1 MKKGMKLIAFM
12 LAAVVTVSS
21 VLPANVYANTNV
33 DDNTYVEES
42 ILAKQTVSDSQLK
55 SELAELYQKCLQN
68 SGKTSFHGWCGAFVG
83 QQLNAL
89 GIDSKTGTGFNG
101 NGNTWYPCL
110 LDNVETNSGH
120 TQKKYAGRDCLKSI
134 AADAGDE
141 PAYNIVV
148 SFPNSTG
155 SNTSYGHVIFI
166 YAIVGNTAYYIE
178 SYGTSFGAE
187 GTPIARDIDGLMN
200 EYCSLYGTA
209 QGAVWF
215 SGGGGIS
222 YINDDEMFSKYPYYL
237 NDDTYNAMFR
247 NARSE
252 IYDALDNAD
261 SSRMLIAIMTALS
274 DGKDLIIKQLLSS
287 VTDGIDSTSDE
298 AIDKATLDFVQT
310 MLGNETFLS
319 SFITSAQ
326 SKIKGI
332 KLGYDLFSATGK
344 EAFSKEASTLLG
356 VHKEVFDLQLSKF
369 LDNTGK
375 VAKITK
381 YGLDVS
387 KVVASAVEMEYINI
401 EVVEQLK
408 TLLIQYGYDNT
419 ELYEGISR
427 LDAKLHLDITTRV
440 FDTVAND
447 AVLNILSEVG
457 DTVFNALVSEDMG
470 IAYAIVNVVAKA
482 SVYFFYEKLGNG
494 IKLDDVLE
502 TYALYEFQD
511 TLFALKT
518 DMYMELLSGK
528 ADLSS
533 AAENYELIWNAYRAG
548 IVSGLNS
555 ACEITKSKS
564 LKSVRENMKE
574 TLTGTFTYDKFLERC
589 RATAMQAVVNGNAV
603 TVGSSNTDSNAESKS
618 EAIVEKRLAKII
630 EMYPSGSSKFE
641 MMYDNKKGSFAFT
654 EFVFRTLYENIIDGT
669 VASDKQYVYSRPYQ
683 TTKIGTLHG
692 SEVSEDAI
700 GILISKAKVGDVI
713 LGYGEKYGLH
723 SMIFKEATDNGIVV
737 YDSCWDKEKNGDYT
751 VLLHEIPYTE
761 LAEWVGNGTSESEGG
776 LSLYHYISY
785 NSLYK
790 RNSEIQADDKD
801 NFIIDE
807 NGVLTGYKGY
817 KTFVKIPDT
826 VKAIG
831 DNAFKNN
838 DMIRNI
844 YIPDS
849 VTIIGENAFYDCD
862 QLTSVFI
869 PDSVTSVGSSCF
881 YSCNNLTY
889 AKLPQ
894 NMDVVSSNMFYEC
907 KKLETVVFGMNV
919 TKIGEGAFRNCGQ
932 LKVDLPGNIVK
943 IGDSTF
949 RNCKSL
955 TEITIPKSLTDCSSD
970 IFSGCS
976 NLKTIKFEKGITT
989 IPAYLFRG
997 YGSWF
1002 DGLEEIDIPETV
1014 TTIGEYA
1021 FNNCKNLTTV
1031 TGMKNVTEIGSYAF
1045 YNCNQLKVDLPGN
1058 IVKIG
1063 DSTFKN
1069 CKGLTEITIPKSL
1082 TDCSSDIFSGCSNL
1096 KTIKFEKGITTI
1108 PAYLFRGY
1116 GSWFDGLEEIDIPE
1130 TVTTIGEYAFNNC
1143 KNLTTVTGMKNV
1155 TEIGDNAFY
1164 NCSNLVNIKLP
1175 ENLAEIGSYAF
1186 DNCSQL
1192 KVDLPGNIVK
1202 IGEGTFRDCKSL
1214 TEITIP
1220 KSLTDC
1226 SSDIFSGCSNLKTI
1240 KFEKGITTIPAY
1252 LFRGY
1257 GSWFDGLEEI
1267 DIPETVTTIGEYAF
1281 NNCKNLT
1288 TVTGMKNV
1296 TEIGDNAFY
1305 NCSNLVNIKLPENL
1319 AEIGS
1324 YAFDNCSQ
1332 LKVDLP
1338 GNIVKIGEGT
1348 FRDCKSLTE
1357 ITIPKSLTDCSS
1369 DIFSGCSNL
1378 KTIKFEKGITTIP
1391 AYLFRGYGSW
1401 FDGLEEIDI
1410 PETVTTIGA
1419 YAFYDC
1425 RNLTTVT
1432 GMKNVTKIGD
1442 NAFYNCSNLKEITI
1456 PDTVESM
1463 GTSIFYGC
1471 TSLKSVVLPNKRV
1484 NITDS
1489 TFCNCTS
1496 LESITLPDTVEYIR
1510 NNAFYGCSSLKKI
1523 VWSKSIK
1530 EIENNA
1536 FKGCSSLTE
1545 IIIPDGVTSI
1555 GSNAFQNCTS
1565 LASVRIPNSVT
1576 SLGTYIFDGCSSLTD
1591 VTLGKGLTTIPSYMF
1606 SNCESLKN
1614 IKIPYNVATIGSYAF
1629 LNDTAFTEITIPRK
1643 TTAINS
1649 NAFSYPGK
1657 LNIYGISGTYA
1668 ETFANENNIKFTNR
1682 EVNASK
1688 VELNESQITLNKGD
1702 TYNLIM
1708 SVTPDDF
1715 TDAVTWK
1722 STDTDVVTVT
1732 ETGVIKAVGTGTATV
1747 KLTVGNVSTSCRITV
1762 LQPVTSISLDR
1773 SSISLDSA
1781 DNYQLSAYIYPSTAS
1796 NKNVVWESSDPSVAT
1811 VDDNGMVTALKKGTA
1826 KITVKAMD
1834 GSNVSASCTV
1844 TVKNTTYVCDTVDKI
1859 ESQHN
1864 YENECSDSWIYTIE
1878 GAECIEVGFDER
1890 TAVES
1895 GFDYIYIFS
1904 ADDTMVG
1911 QYTGTDLAGKTIRIE
1926 GSKVRIKLES
1936 DGSGNEWGFKVTS
1949 VKRASKSHMM
1959 ELIPAKEATCIEEGN
1974 NSYYYCSECNKYFKD
1989 EAGTIE
1995 TTISDEIIPVK
2006 KYHEYVNGYCK
2017 YCNKAQYEAG
2027 WKKTST
2033 GWWYDNGDGTYPK
2046 NEWKYIDGK
2055 WYHFDER
2062 GYRQTGWK
2070 YIGSNWYFFNESG
2083 DMRTGWFTRY
2093 GKTYYCKPDGSMA
2106 RQFVKVGS
2114 STYYFDSEGALQT
2127 GWKKVGNKWYYM
2139 NSNGIVQTGWKQLG
2153 KNWYYLNSDGS
2164 MQTGWKQVGRYWYYM
2179 DGNGVMQTGWKQIG
2193 KNWYYMDS
2201 NGVMQTGWKY
2211 IGKNWYYM
2219 DGNGVMQTG
2228 WKTISGRRYYFYANG
2243 AMR

>member
-1 MKKGMKLIAFM
+1 MKKGMKLIAFI

-21 VLPANVYANTNV
+21 VLPANVYANTNA

-68 SGKTSFHGWCGAFVG
+68 LGKTSFHGWCGAFVG
-83 QQLNAL
+83 QQLKAL
-89 GIDSKTGTGFNG
+89 GIDSKTGNGFNG

-222 YINDDEMFSKYPYYL
+222 YINDDEMFSKYPYYF

-274 DGKDLIIKQLLSS
+274 EGKDLIIKQLLSS

-332 KLGYDLFSATGK
+332 KLGYDLFSTTGK

-375 VAKITK
+375 VTKITK

-447 AVLNILSEVG
+447 AVLDILSEVG

-470 IAYAIVNVVAKA
+470 IAYAIVNVAAKA

-589 RATAMQAVVNGNAV
+589 RAAAMQAVVNGNAV

-654 EFVFRTLYENIIDGT
+654 EFVFKTLYENIIDGT
-669 VASDKQYVYSRPYQ
+669 VASDKQYEYSRPYQ

-737 YDSCWDKEKNGDYT
+737 YDSCWDKEKNGDYN

-761 LAEWVGNGTSESEGG
+761 LAEWVENGTSESEGG
-776 LSLYHYISY
+776 LSLYHFISY

-790 RNSEIQADDKD
+790 RNSEIQADDKE

-849 VTIIGENAFYDCD
+849 VTSIGENAFYDCD

-919 TKIGEGAFRNCGQ
+919 TEIENQAFEGCNKLVNIKLPENLTEIRPSAFSC
-932 LKVDLPGNIVK
+932 
-943 IGDSTF
+943 
-949 RNCKSL
+949 CKSL
-955 TEITIPKSLTDCSSD
+955 TEITIPKSLTDCNSYGD
-970 IFSGCS
+970 GIFYGCS
-976 NLKTIKFEKGITT
+976 NLKTINFEKGITR
-989 IPAYLFRG
+989 IPAFLFHG
-997 YGSWF
+997 T

-1014 TTIGEYA
+1014 TTIGGDA
-1021 FNNCKNLTTV
+1021 FKNCKNLTTV
-1031 TGMKNVTEIGSYAF
+1031 TGMKNVTKIENQAFEGCNKLVNIKLPENLTEIRPSAF
-1045 YNCNQLKVDLPGN
+1045 SC
-1058 IVKIG
+1058 
-1063 DSTFKN
+1063 
-1069 CKGLTEITIPKSL
+1069 CKSLTEITIPKSL
-1082 TDCSSDIFSGCSNL
+1082 TDCNSYGDGIFYGCSNL
-1096 KTIKFEKGITTI
+1096 KTINFEKGITRI
-1108 PAYLFRGY
+1108 PAFLFHGT
-1116 GSWFDGLEEIDIPE
+1116 DGLEEIDIPE
-1130 TVTTIGEYAFNNC
+1130 TVTTIGGDAFKNC
-1143 KNLTTVTGMKNV
+1143 K
-1155 TEIGDNAFY
+1155 
-1164 NCSNLVNIKLP
+1164 
-1175 ENLAEIGSYAF
+1175 
-1186 DNCSQL
+1186 
-1192 KVDLPGNIVK
+1192 
-1202 IGEGTFRDCKSL
+1202 
-1214 TEITIP
+1214 
-1220 KSLTDC
+1220 
-1226 SSDIFSGCSNLKTI
+1226 
-1240 KFEKGITTIPAY
+1240 
-1252 LFRGY
+1252 
-1257 GSWFDGLEEI
+1257 
-1267 DIPETVTTIGEYAF
+1267 
-1281 NNCKNLT
+1281 
-1288 TVTGMKNV
+1288 
-1296 TEIGDNAFY
+1296 
-1305 NCSNLVNIKLPENL
+1305 
-1319 AEIGS
+1319 
-1324 YAFDNCSQ
+1324 
-1332 LKVDLP
+1332 
-1338 GNIVKIGEGT
+1338 
-1348 FRDCKSLTE
+1348 
-1357 ITIPKSLTDCSS
+1357 
-1369 DIFSGCSNL
+1369 
-1378 KTIKFEKGITTIP
+1378 
-1391 AYLFRGYGSW
+1391 
-1401 FDGLEEIDI
+1401 
-1410 PETVTTIGA
+1410 
-1419 YAFYDC
+1419 
-1425 RNLTTVT
+1425 NLTTVT

-1456 PDTVESM
+1456 PDTVENM

-1484 NITDS
+1484 NITGS
-1489 TFCNCTS
+1489 TFYNCSS

-1565 LASVRIPNSVT
+1565 LASVQIPNSVT

-1591 VTLGKGLTTIPSYMF
+1591 VTLGKGLISIPSYMF

-1732 ETGVIKAVGTGTATV
+1732 ETGVIKAVGTGTATI

-1773 SSISLDSA
+1773 SSLSLDSS

-1926 GSKVRIKLES
+1926 GPKVRIKLES
-1936 DGSGNEWGFKVTS
+1936 DDSGNEWGFKVTS

-2006 KYHEYVNGYCK
+2006 KDHEYVNGYCK

-2127 GWKKVGNKWYYM
+2127 GWKQVGNKWYYM
-2139 NSNGIVQTGWKQLG
+2139 NSNGVVQTGWKQLG

>member
-1 MKKGMKLIAFM
+1 MKLIAFI

-83 QQLNAL
+83 QQLKAL
-89 GIDSKTGTGFNG
+89 GIDSKTGNGFNG

-332 KLGYDLFSATGK
+332 KLGYDLFSTTGK

-375 VAKITK
+375 VTKITK

-447 AVLNILSEVG
+447 AVLDILSEVG

-589 RATAMQAVVNGNAV
+589 RAAAMQAVVNGNAV
-603 TVGSSNTDSNAESKS
+603 TVGSSNTDSDAESKS

-737 YDSCWDKEKNGDYT
+737 YDSCWDNEKNGDYT

-776 LSLYHYISY
+776 LSLYHFISY

-849 VTIIGENAFYDCD
+849 VTSIGENAFYDCD

-894 NMDVVSSNMFYEC
+894 NMNVVSSHMFYEC

-919 TKIGEGAFRNCGQ
+919 TEIENQAFEGCNKLVNIKLPENLTEIRPSAFSC
-932 LKVDLPGNIVK
+932 
-943 IGDSTF
+943 
-949 RNCKSL
+949 CKSL
-955 TEITIPKSLTDCSSD
+955 TEITIPKSLTDCNSYGD
-970 IFSGCS
+970 GIFYGCS
-976 NLKTIKFEKGITT
+976 NLKTINFEKGITR
-989 IPAYLFRG
+989 IPAFLFHG
-997 YGSWF
+997 T

-1014 TTIGEYA
+1014 TTIGGDA
-1021 FNNCKNLTTV
+1021 FKNCKNLTTV
-1031 TGMKNVTEIGSYAF
+1031 TGMKNVTKIENQAF
-1045 YNCNQLKVDLPGN
+1045 EGCN
-1058 IVKIG
+1058 
-1063 DSTFKN
+1063 
-1069 CKGLTEITIPKSL
+1069 
-1082 TDCSSDIFSGCSNL
+1082 
-1096 KTIKFEKGITTI
+1096 
-1108 PAYLFRGY
+1108 
-1116 GSWFDGLEEIDIPE
+1116 
-1130 TVTTIGEYAFNNC
+1130 
-1143 KNLTTVTGMKNV
+1143 
-1155 TEIGDNAFY
+1155 
-1164 NCSNLVNIKLP
+1164 
-1175 ENLAEIGSYAF
+1175 
-1186 DNCSQL
+1186 
-1192 KVDLPGNIVK
+1192 
-1202 IGEGTFRDCKSL
+1202 
-1214 TEITIP
+1214 
-1220 KSLTDC
+1220 
-1226 SSDIFSGCSNLKTI
+1226 
-1240 KFEKGITTIPAY
+1240 
-1252 LFRGY
+1252 
-1257 GSWFDGLEEI
+1257 
-1267 DIPETVTTIGEYAF
+1267 
-1281 NNCKNLT
+1281 
-1288 TVTGMKNV
+1288 
-1296 TEIGDNAFY
+1296 
-1305 NCSNLVNIKLPENL
+1305 
-1319 AEIGS
+1319 
-1324 YAFDNCSQ
+1324 
-1332 LKVDLP
+1332 
-1338 GNIVKIGEGT
+1338 
-1348 FRDCKSLTE
+1348 
-1357 ITIPKSLTDCSS
+1357 
-1369 DIFSGCSNL
+1369 
-1378 KTIKFEKGITTIP
+1378 
-1391 AYLFRGYGSW
+1391 
-1401 FDGLEEIDI
+1401 
-1410 PETVTTIGA
+1410 
-1419 YAFYDC
+1419 
-1425 RNLTTVT
+1425 
-1432 GMKNVTKIGD
+1432 
-1442 NAFYNCSNLKEITI
+1442 NLKEITI

-1484 NITDS
+1484 NITGS
-1489 TFCNCTS
+1489 TFYNCSS

-1591 VTLGKGLTTIPSYMF
+1591 VTLGKGLTSIPSYMF

-1732 ETGVIKAVGTGTATV
+1732 ETGVIKAVGTGTATI
-1747 KLTVGNVSTSCRITV
+1747 KLTVGNVSASCLITV

-1926 GSKVRIKLES
+1926 GPKVRIKLES

-2006 KYHEYVNGYCK
+2006 KDHEYVNGYCK

-2127 GWKKVGNKWYYM
+2127 GWKQVGNKWYYM

-2164 MQTGWKQVGRYWYYM
+2164 MQTGWKQVGRY
-2179 DGNGVMQTGWKQIG
+2179 
-2193 KNWYYMDS
+2193 WYYMDS

>member
-1 MKKGMKLIAFM
+1 MKKGMKLIAFI

-83 QQLNAL
+83 QQLKAL
-89 GIDSKTGTGFNG
+89 GIDSKTGNGFNG

-134 AADAGDE
+134 AADAGNE

-222 YINDDEMFSKYPYYL
+222 YINDDEMFSKYPYYF

-261 SSRMLIAIMTALS
+261 NSRMLIAIMTALS

-332 KLGYDLFSATGK
+332 KLGYDLFSTTGK

-375 VAKITK
+375 VTKITK

-574 TLTGTFTYDKFLERC
+574 ILTETFTYDKFLERC
-589 RATAMQAVVNGNAV
+589 RAAAMQAVVNGNAV
-603 TVGSSNTDSNAESKS
+603 TVGGSNTDSNAESKS
-618 EAIVEKRLAKII
+618 EAIVEERLAKII

-669 VASDKQYVYSRPYQ
+669 VASDKQYEYSRPYQ
-683 TTKIGTLHG
+683 TTRIGTLHG
-692 SEVSEDAI
+692 SEVSEDAV

-776 LSLYHYISY
+776 LSLYHFISY

-817 KTFVKIPDT
+817 KTFVKIPNT

-849 VTIIGENAFYDCD
+849 VTSIGENAFYDCD

-889 AKLPQ
+889 AKLTQ
-894 NMDVVSSNMFYEC
+894 NMDLVISHMFYEC

-919 TKIGEGAFRNCGQ
+919 TKIEEGAFWNCSQ
-932 LKVDLPGNIVK
+932 LKTGLPGNIVE
-943 IGDSTF
+943 IGTLAF
-949 RNCKSL
+949 TNCKSITEIIIPKSL
-955 TEITIPKSLTDCSSD
+955 TNCGVDIFSGCSNLKTINFEKGITAIPANLFHGTEKGVDWHLDGLEEIDIPETVTTIGDDAFLNCKNLTTVTGMKNVTEIGWSAFDGCNKLVNINLPSKLRKLSGLTFMNCKNITEITIPKSLTDCGYG

-976 NLKTIKFEKGITT
+976 NLKTINFEKGISV
-989 IPAYLFRG
+989 IPSNLFRG
-997 YGSWF
+997 AEEYGYSWF

-1014 TTIGEYA
+1014 TTIGDDA
-1021 FNNCKNLTTV
+1021 F
-1031 TGMKNVTEIGSYAF
+1031 E
-1045 YNCNQLKVDLPGN
+1045 
-1058 IVKIG
+1058 
-1063 DSTFKN
+1063 
-1069 CKGLTEITIPKSL
+1069 
-1082 TDCSSDIFSGCSNL
+1082 
-1096 KTIKFEKGITTI
+1096 
-1108 PAYLFRGY
+1108 
-1116 GSWFDGLEEIDIPE
+1116 
-1130 TVTTIGEYAFNNC
+1130 NC

-1186 DNCSQL
+1186 HGCSQL
-1192 KVDLPGNIVK
+1192 KSI
-1202 IGEGTFRDCKSL
+1202 S
-1214 TEITIP
+1214 IP
-1220 KSLTDC
+1220 DTLKGWET
-1226 SSDIFSGCSNLKTI
+1226 DIFSDCT
-1240 KFEKGITTIPAY
+1240 
-1252 LFRGY
+1252 
-1257 GSWFDGLEEI
+1257 GLA
-1267 DIPETVTTIGEYAF
+1267 TVE
-1281 NNCKNLT
+1281 
-1288 TVTGMKNV
+1288 
-1296 TEIGDNAFY
+1296 
-1305 NCSNLVNIKLPENL
+1305 
-1319 AEIGS
+1319 
-1324 YAFDNCSQ
+1324 
-1332 LKVDLP
+1332 
-1338 GNIVKIGEGT
+1338 
-1348 FRDCKSLTE
+1348 
-1357 ITIPKSLTDCSS
+1357 
-1369 DIFSGCSNL
+1369 
-1378 KTIKFEKGITTIP
+1378 
-1391 AYLFRGYGSW
+1391 
-1401 FDGLEEIDI
+1401 
-1410 PETVTTIGA
+1410 
-1419 YAFYDC
+1419 
-1425 RNLTTVT
+1425 
-1432 GMKNVTKIGD
+1432 
-1442 NAFYNCSNLKEITI
+1442 I
-1456 PDTVESM
+1456 PDDF
-1463 GTSIFYGC
+1463 I
-1471 TSLKSVVLPNKRV
+1471 
-1484 NITDS
+1484 NIPSD
-1489 TFCNCTS
+1489 TFLN
-1496 LESITLPDTVEYIR
+1496 
-1510 NNAFYGCSSLKKI
+1510 CSSLKE
-1523 VWSKSIK
+1523 IK
-1530 EIENNA
+1530 LPVSLKTINSNA
-1536 FKGCSSLTE
+1536 FKGSGLTE
-1545 IIIPDGVTSI
+1545 IIIPGGVTSI

-1773 SSISLDSA
+1773 SSLSLDSA

-2006 KYHEYVNGYCK
+2006 KDHEYVNGYCK

-2033 GWWYDNGDGTYPK
+2033 GWWYDNGGGTYPK

-2139 NSNGIVQTGWKQLG
+2139 NSNGVVQTGWKQLG

-2179 DGNGVMQTGWKQIG
+2179 DGNGVMQTGWK
-2193 KNWYYMDS
+2193 
-2201 NGVMQTGWKY
+2201 Y

-2228 WKTISGRRYYFYANG
+2228 WKTINGKRYYFDSNG
-2243 AMR
+2243 VMR

>member
-1 MKKGMKLIAFM
+1 MKLIAFI

-21 VLPANVYANTNV
+21 VLPANVYANTNA

-83 QQLNAL
+83 QQLKAL

-332 KLGYDLFSATGK
+332 KLGYDLFSTTGK

-375 VAKITK
+375 VTKITK

-447 AVLNILSEVG
+447 AVLDILSEVG

-470 IAYAIVNVVAKA
+470 IAYAIVNVAAKA

-528 ADLSS
+528 ADLNS

-574 TLTGTFTYDKFLERC
+574 ILTGTFTYDKFLERC
-589 RATAMQAVVNGNAV
+589 RAAAMQAVVNGNAV
-603 TVGSSNTDSNAESKS
+603 TVGGSNTDSNAESKS
-618 EAIVEKRLAKII
+618 EAIVEERLAKII

-683 TTKIGTLHG
+683 TTRIGTLHG

-776 LSLYHYISY
+776 LSLYHFISY

-831 DNAFKNN
+831 DGAFKNN

-849 VTIIGENAFYDCD
+849 VTSIGKNAFYDCD

-889 AKLPQ
+889 VKLPQ
-894 NMDVVSSNMFYEC
+894 NMNGVSPLMFYEC

-919 TKIGEGAFRNCGQ
+919 TWIGGSAFKDCSQ
-932 LKVDLPGNIVK
+932 LKVDLPGNIK
-943 IGDSTF
+943 TIGSSAF
-949 RNCKSL
+949 MNCKSL
-955 TEITIPKSLTDCSSD
+955 TEITIPKSLTDCGYD

-989 IPAYLFRG
+989 IPENLFWG
-997 YGSWF
+997 HSDDSWF

-1021 FNNCKNLTTV
+1021 FANCKNLTTV
-1031 TGMKNVTEIGSYAF
+1031 TGMKNVTKIGRDAF
-1045 YNCNQLKVDLPGN
+1045 CDCSQLKVDLPGN
-1058 IVKIG
+1058 IKTIG
-1063 DSTFKN
+1063 HRTFMN
-1069 CKGLTEITIPKSL
+1069 CKSLTEITIPKSL
-1082 TDCSSDIFSGCSNL
+1082 TDCSYNIFSGCSNL

-1108 PAYLFRGY
+1108 PKNLFSGGNYYSYDCYDR
-1116 GSWFDGLEEIDIPE
+1116 WFDGLEEIDIPE
-1130 TVTTIGEYAFNNC
+1130 TVTTIGEDAFENC

-1155 TEIGDNAFY
+1155 T
-1164 NCSNLVNIKLP
+1164 K
-1175 ENLAEIGSYAF
+1175 
-1186 DNCSQL
+1186 
-1192 KVDLPGNIVK
+1192 
-1202 IGEGTFRDCKSL
+1202 
-1214 TEITIP
+1214 
-1220 KSLTDC
+1220 
-1226 SSDIFSGCSNLKTI
+1226 
-1240 KFEKGITTIPAY
+1240 
-1252 LFRGY
+1252 
-1257 GSWFDGLEEI
+1257 
-1267 DIPETVTTIGEYAF
+1267 
-1281 NNCKNLT
+1281 
-1288 TVTGMKNV
+1288 
-1296 TEIGDNAFY
+1296 
-1305 NCSNLVNIKLPENL
+1305 
-1319 AEIGS
+1319 
-1324 YAFDNCSQ
+1324 
-1332 LKVDLP
+1332 
-1338 GNIVKIGEGT
+1338 
-1348 FRDCKSLTE
+1348 
-1357 ITIPKSLTDCSS
+1357 
-1369 DIFSGCSNL
+1369 
-1378 KTIKFEKGITTIP
+1378 
-1391 AYLFRGYGSW
+1391 
-1401 FDGLEEIDI
+1401 
-1410 PETVTTIGA
+1410 
-1419 YAFYDC
+1419 
-1425 RNLTTVT
+1425 
-1432 GMKNVTKIGD
+1432 
-1442 NAFYNCSNLKEITI
+1442 
-1456 PDTVESM
+1456 
-1463 GTSIFYGC
+1463 
-1471 TSLKSVVLPNKRV
+1471 
-1484 NITDS
+1484 
-1489 TFCNCTS
+1489 
-1496 LESITLPDTVEYIR
+1496 
-1510 NNAFYGCSSLKKI
+1510 
-1523 VWSKSIK
+1523 
-1530 EIENNA
+1530 
-1536 FKGCSSLTE
+1536 
-1545 IIIPDGVTSI
+1545 I

-1591 VTLGKGLTTIPSYMF
+1591 VALGEGLTSIPSYMF

-1688 VELNESQITLNKGD
+1688 VELNESQITLNEGD
-1702 TYNLIM
+1702 TYNFIM

-1715 TDAVTWK
+1715 TDAVTWE

-1732 ETGVIKAVGTGTATV
+1732 ETGVIKAVGTGTATI

-1762 LQPVTSISLDR
+1762 LQPVTSILLDR
-1773 SSISLDSA
+1773 SSLSLDSA
-1781 DNYQLSAYIYPSTAS
+1781 DNYQFSAHIYPSTAS

-1811 VDDNGMVTALKKGTA
+1811 IDDNGMVTALKKGTA

-1834 GSNVSASCTV
+1834 GSNVTDSCTV
-1844 TVKNTTYVCDTVDKI
+1844 TVRNTTYVCDAVDKI

-1890 TAVES
+1890 TTVES
-1895 GFDYIYIFS
+1895 GSDYIYIFS

-1911 QYTGTDLAGKTIRIE
+1911 KYTGTDLAGKTIRIE

-2006 KYHEYVNGYCK
+2006 KDHEYVNGYCK

-2055 WYHFDER
+2055 WYHFNER
-2062 GYRQTGWK
+2062 GYMQTGWK

-2106 RQFVKVGS
+2106 RQLVKVGS

-2127 GWKKVGNKWYYM
+2127 GWKQVGKKWYYM
-2139 NSNGIVQTGWKQLG
+2139 NSNGVVQTGWKQLG

-2179 DGNGVMQTGWKQIG
+2179 DGNGVMQTGWK
-2193 KNWYYMDS
+2193 
-2201 NGVMQTGWKY
+2201 Y

-2219 DGNGVMQTG
+2219 DGNGIMQTG
-2228 WKTISGRRYYFYANG
+2228 WKTIGGRRYYFYANG

>member
-1 MKKGMKLIAFM
+1 MKKGMKLIAFI

-83 QQLNAL
+83 QQLKAL

-120 TQKKYAGRDCLKSI
+120 TQKKYVGRDCLKSI

-200 EYCSLYGTA
+200 EYCHLYGTA

-222 YINDDEMFSKYPYYL
+222 YVNDDEMFSKYPYYL

-274 DGKDLIIKQLLSS
+274 EGKDLIIKQLLSS

-375 VAKITK
+375 VTKITK

-589 RATAMQAVVNGNAV
+589 RAAAMQAVVNGNAV

-949 RNCKSL
+949 RN
-955 TEITIPKSLTDCSSD
+955 
-970 IFSGCS
+970 
-976 NLKTIKFEKGITT
+976 
-989 IPAYLFRG
+989 
-997 YGSWF
+997 
-1002 DGLEEIDIPETV
+1002 
-1014 TTIGEYA
+1014 
-1021 FNNCKNLTTV
+1021 
-1031 TGMKNVTEIGSYAF
+1031 
-1045 YNCNQLKVDLPGN
+1045 
-1058 IVKIG
+1058 
-1063 DSTFKN
+1063 
-1069 CKGLTEITIPKSL
+1069 
-1082 TDCSSDIFSGCSNL
+1082 
-1096 KTIKFEKGITTI
+1096 
-1108 PAYLFRGY
+1108 
-1116 GSWFDGLEEIDIPE
+1116 
-1130 TVTTIGEYAFNNC
+1130 
-1143 KNLTTVTGMKNV
+1143 
-1155 TEIGDNAFY
+1155 
-1164 NCSNLVNIKLP
+1164 
-1175 ENLAEIGSYAF
+1175 
-1186 DNCSQL
+1186 
-1192 KVDLPGNIVK
+1192 
-1202 IGEGTFRDCKSL
+1202 
-1214 TEITIP
+1214 
-1220 KSLTDC
+1220 
-1226 SSDIFSGCSNLKTI
+1226 
-1240 KFEKGITTIPAY
+1240 
-1252 LFRGY
+1252 
-1257 GSWFDGLEEI
+1257 
-1267 DIPETVTTIGEYAF
+1267 
-1281 NNCKNLT
+1281 
-1288 TVTGMKNV
+1288 
-1296 TEIGDNAFY
+1296 
-1305 NCSNLVNIKLPENL
+1305 
-1319 AEIGS
+1319 
-1324 YAFDNCSQ
+1324 
-1332 LKVDLP
+1332 
-1338 GNIVKIGEGT
+1338 
-1348 FRDCKSLTE
+1348 CKSLTE

>member
-1 MKKGMKLIAFM
+1 MKKGMKLIAFI

-83 QQLNAL
+83 QQLKAL

-200 EYCSLYGTA
+200 EYCHLYGTA

-222 YINDDEMFSKYPYYL
+222 YVNDDEMFSKYPYYL

-274 DGKDLIIKQLLSS
+274 EGKDLIIKQLLSS

-375 VAKITK
+375 VTKITK

-589 RATAMQAVVNGNAV
+589 RAAAMQAVVNGNAV

-949 RNCKSL
+949 RN
-955 TEITIPKSLTDCSSD
+955 
-970 IFSGCS
+970 
-976 NLKTIKFEKGITT
+976 
-989 IPAYLFRG
+989 
-997 YGSWF
+997 
-1002 DGLEEIDIPETV
+1002 
-1014 TTIGEYA
+1014 
-1021 FNNCKNLTTV
+1021 
-1031 TGMKNVTEIGSYAF
+1031 
-1045 YNCNQLKVDLPGN
+1045 
-1058 IVKIG
+1058 
-1063 DSTFKN
+1063 
-1069 CKGLTEITIPKSL
+1069 
-1082 TDCSSDIFSGCSNL
+1082 
-1096 KTIKFEKGITTI
+1096 
-1108 PAYLFRGY
+1108 
-1116 GSWFDGLEEIDIPE
+1116 
-1130 TVTTIGEYAFNNC
+1130 
-1143 KNLTTVTGMKNV
+1143 
-1155 TEIGDNAFY
+1155 
-1164 NCSNLVNIKLP
+1164 
-1175 ENLAEIGSYAF
+1175 
-1186 DNCSQL
+1186 
-1192 KVDLPGNIVK
+1192 
-1202 IGEGTFRDCKSL
+1202 
-1214 TEITIP
+1214 
-1220 KSLTDC
+1220 
-1226 SSDIFSGCSNLKTI
+1226 
-1240 KFEKGITTIPAY
+1240 
-1252 LFRGY
+1252 
-1257 GSWFDGLEEI
+1257 
-1267 DIPETVTTIGEYAF
+1267 
-1281 NNCKNLT
+1281 
-1288 TVTGMKNV
+1288 
-1296 TEIGDNAFY
+1296 
-1305 NCSNLVNIKLPENL
+1305 
-1319 AEIGS
+1319 
-1324 YAFDNCSQ
+1324 
-1332 LKVDLP
+1332 
-1338 GNIVKIGEGT
+1338 
-1348 FRDCKSLTE
+1348 CKSLTE

-2070 YIGSNWYFFNESG
+2070 YIGNNWYFFNESG

-2127 GWKKVGNKWYYM
+2127 GWKQVGNKWYYM
-2139 NSNGIVQTGWKQLG
+2139 DSNGVVQTGWKHLG

-2179 DGNGVMQTGWKQIG
+2179 DSNGVMQTGWKQIG

-2201 NGVMQTGWKY
+2201 NGVMQTGWKH

-2219 DGNGVMQTG
+2219 DSNGVMQTG

>member
-1 MKKGMKLIAFM
+1 MKKGMKLIAFI

-83 QQLNAL
+83 QQLKAL

-200 EYCSLYGTA
+200 EYCHLYGTA

-222 YINDDEMFSKYPYYL
+222 YVNDDEMFSKYPYYL

-274 DGKDLIIKQLLSS
+274 EGKDLIIKQLLSS

-375 VAKITK
+375 VTKITK

-589 RATAMQAVVNGNAV
+589 RAAAMQAVVNGNAV

-949 RNCKSL
+949 RN
-955 TEITIPKSLTDCSSD
+955 
-970 IFSGCS
+970 
-976 NLKTIKFEKGITT
+976 
-989 IPAYLFRG
+989 
-997 YGSWF
+997 
-1002 DGLEEIDIPETV
+1002 
-1014 TTIGEYA
+1014 
-1021 FNNCKNLTTV
+1021 
-1031 TGMKNVTEIGSYAF
+1031 
-1045 YNCNQLKVDLPGN
+1045 
-1058 IVKIG
+1058 
-1063 DSTFKN
+1063 
-1069 CKGLTEITIPKSL
+1069 
-1082 TDCSSDIFSGCSNL
+1082 
-1096 KTIKFEKGITTI
+1096 
-1108 PAYLFRGY
+1108 
-1116 GSWFDGLEEIDIPE
+1116 
-1130 TVTTIGEYAFNNC
+1130 
-1143 KNLTTVTGMKNV
+1143 
-1155 TEIGDNAFY
+1155 
-1164 NCSNLVNIKLP
+1164 
-1175 ENLAEIGSYAF
+1175 
-1186 DNCSQL
+1186 
-1192 KVDLPGNIVK
+1192 
-1202 IGEGTFRDCKSL
+1202 
-1214 TEITIP
+1214 
-1220 KSLTDC
+1220 
-1226 SSDIFSGCSNLKTI
+1226 
-1240 KFEKGITTIPAY
+1240 
-1252 LFRGY
+1252 
-1257 GSWFDGLEEI
+1257 
-1267 DIPETVTTIGEYAF
+1267 
-1281 NNCKNLT
+1281 
-1288 TVTGMKNV
+1288 
-1296 TEIGDNAFY
+1296 
-1305 NCSNLVNIKLPENL
+1305 
-1319 AEIGS
+1319 
-1324 YAFDNCSQ
+1324 
-1332 LKVDLP
+1332 
-1338 GNIVKIGEGT
+1338 
-1348 FRDCKSLTE
+1348 CKSLTE

-2006 KYHEYVNGYCK
+2006 KYHEYINGYCK

-2027 WKKTST
+2027 WKKPLLAGGMITET
-2033 GWWYDNGDGTYPK
+2033 EHIQRTNG
-2046 NEWKYIDGK
+2046 NI
-2055 WYHFDER
+2055 
-2062 GYRQTGWK
+2062 
-2070 YIGSNWYFFNESG
+2070 
-2083 DMRTGWFTRY
+2083 
-2093 GKTYYCKPDGSMA
+2093 
-2106 RQFVKVGS
+2106 
-2114 STYYFDSEGALQT
+2114 
-2127 GWKKVGNKWYYM
+2127 
-2139 NSNGIVQTGWKQLG
+2139 
-2153 KNWYYLNSDGS
+2153 
-2164 MQTGWKQVGRYWYYM
+2164 
-2179 DGNGVMQTGWKQIG
+2179 
-2193 KNWYYMDS
+2193 
-2201 NGVMQTGWKY
+2201 
-2211 IGKNWYYM
+2211 
-2219 DGNGVMQTG
+2219 
-2228 WKTISGRRYYFYANG
+2228 
-2243 AMR
+2243 

>member
-21 VLPANVYANTNV
+21 VLPSNVYANTNV

-89 GIDSKTGTGFNG
+89 GINPKTGTGFNG

-222 YINDDEMFSKYPYYL
+222 YINDDEMFSKYPYYF

-274 DGKDLIIKQLLSS
+274 EGKDLIIKQLLSS

-326 SKIKGI
+326 SKFKGI
-332 KLGYDLFSATGK
+332 KLGYDLFSTTGK

-375 VAKITK
+375 VTKITK

-589 RATAMQAVVNGNAV
+589 RAAAMQAVVNGNAV
-603 TVGSSNTDSNAESKS
+603 TVGSSNTDSDAESKS

-669 VASDKQYVYSRPYQ
+669 VASDKQYEYSRPYQ
-683 TTKIGTLHG
+683 TTRIGTLHG

-776 LSLYHYISY
+776 LSLYHFISY

-849 VTIIGENAFYDCD
+849 VTSIGENAFYDCD

-894 NMDVVSSNMFYEC
+894 NMNVVSSHMFYEC

-919 TKIGEGAFRNCGQ
+919 TEIGNYAFYNCNQ

-955 TEITIPKSLTDCSSD
+955 TEITIPKSLTDCNSD

-989 IPAYLFRG
+989 IPANLFCG
-997 YGSWF
+997 YSNNIWY

-1014 TTIGEYA
+1014 TTIGSNA
-1021 FNNCKNLTTV
+1021 FYNCKNLTTV
-1031 TGMKNVTEIGSYAF
+1031 TGMKNVTEIGAWAF
-1045 YNCNQLKVDLPGN
+1045 YNCSQLKVDLPGN

-1063 DSTFKN
+1063 EGTFEN
-1069 CKGLTEITIPKSL
+1069 CKSLTEITIPKSL
-1082 TDCSSDIFSGCSNL
+1082 TECDWKIFSGCSNL

-1108 PAYLFRGY
+1108 PANLFG
-1116 GSWFDGLEEIDIPE
+1116 GADTIWFDGLEEIDIPE
-1130 TVTTIGEYAFNNC
+1130 TVTTIGNSAF
-1143 KNLTTVTGMKNV
+1143 
-1155 TEIGDNAFY
+1155 
-1164 NCSNLVNIKLP
+1164 
-1175 ENLAEIGSYAF
+1175 
-1186 DNCSQL
+1186 
-1192 KVDLPGNIVK
+1192 
-1202 IGEGTFRDCKSL
+1202 
-1214 TEITIP
+1214 
-1220 KSLTDC
+1220 
-1226 SSDIFSGCSNLKTI
+1226 
-1240 KFEKGITTIPAY
+1240 
-1252 LFRGY
+1252 
-1257 GSWFDGLEEI
+1257 
-1267 DIPETVTTIGEYAF
+1267 F
-1281 NNCKNLT
+1281 N
-1288 TVTGMKNV
+1288 
-1296 TEIGDNAFY
+1296 
-1305 NCSNLVNIKLPENL
+1305 
-1319 AEIGS
+1319 
-1324 YAFDNCSQ
+1324 
-1332 LKVDLP
+1332 
-1338 GNIVKIGEGT
+1338 
-1348 FRDCKSLTE
+1348 
-1357 ITIPKSLTDCSS
+1357 
-1369 DIFSGCSNL
+1369 
-1378 KTIKFEKGITTIP
+1378 
-1391 AYLFRGYGSW
+1391 
-1401 FDGLEEIDI
+1401 
-1410 PETVTTIGA
+1410 
-1419 YAFYDC
+1419 C

-1442 NAFYNCSNLKEITI
+1442 NAFYNCSNLVNIKLPENLAEIGAWAFYNCSQLKVDLPGNIVKIGVGTFENCKSLTEITI
-1456 PDTVESM
+1456 PKSLTECDWKIFSGCSNLKTIKFEKGITTIPANLFDGADTIWFDGLEEIDIPETVTTIGSYA
-1463 GTSIFYGC
+1463 F
-1471 TSLKSVVLPNKRV
+1471 R
-1484 NITDS
+1484 
-1489 TFCNCTS
+1489 NCKNLT
-1496 LESITLPDTVEYIR
+1496 TVTGMKNVTKIGS
-1510 NNAFYGCSSLKKI
+1510 NAFYNCSNLVNIKLPENLTEIGSYAFRDCSQLKSISIPDTLKSWGTDIFSGCTGLATVEIPDNFINIPSDTFLNCSSLKE
-1523 VWSKSIK
+1523 IK
-1530 EIENNA
+1530 LPASLKTINSNA
-1536 FKGCSSLTE
+1536 FKGSGFTE

-1565 LASVRIPNSVT
+1565 LASVRIPDSVT

-1591 VTLGKGLTTIPSYMF
+1591 VTLGKGLTSIPSYMF

-1747 KLTVGNVSTSCRITV
+1747 KLTVGNVSALCLITV

-1878 GAECIEVGFDER
+1878 GAEGIEVGFDER

-1904 ADDTMVG
+1904 ADDTLVG
-1911 QYTGTDLAGKTIRIE
+1911 KYTGTDLAGKTIRIE
-1926 GSKVRIKLES
+1926 GPKIRIKLES

-1949 VKRASKSHMM
+1949 VKRASKSHLM

-1974 NSYYYCSECNKYFKD
+1974 NSYYYCSECDKYFKD

-2006 KYHEYVNGYCK
+2006 KDHEYVNGYCK

-2027 WKKTST
+2027 WKKNST

-2127 GWKKVGNKWYYM
+2127 GWKQVGNKWYYM
-2139 NSNGIVQTGWKQLG
+2139 NSDGVVQTGWKQLG

-2179 DGNGVMQTGWKQIG
+2179 DGNGVMQTGWKYIG

-2201 NGVMQTGWKY
+2201 NGVMQTGWK
-2211 IGKNWYYM
+2211 
-2219 DGNGVMQTG
+2219 
-2228 WKTISGRRYYFYANG
+2228 TISGKRYYFYANG

>member
-89 GIDSKTGTGFNG
+89 GINPKTSNGFNG

-222 YINDDEMFSKYPYYL
+222 YVNDDEMFSKYPYYL

-447 AVLNILSEVG
+447 AVLDILSEVG

-589 RATAMQAVVNGNAV
+589 RAAAMQAVVNGNAV
-603 TVGSSNTDSNAESKS
+603 TVGSSNTDSDAESKS

-737 YDSCWDKEKNGDYT
+737 YDSCWDNEKNGDYT

-776 LSLYHYISY
+776 LSLYHFISY

-790 RNSEIQADDKD
+790 RNSEIQADDKE

-849 VTIIGENAFYDCD
+849 VTSIGENAFYDCD

-889 AKLPQ
+889 AKFPQ
-894 NMDVVSSNMFYEC
+894 NMNVVSTYIFYEC

-919 TKIGEGAFRNCGQ
+919 TEIGSYAFYNCSQ
-932 LKVDLPGNIVK
+932 LKADLPGNIVK
-943 IGDSTF
+943 IGGSTF

-955 TEITIPKSLTDCSSD
+955 TEITIPKSLTDCGIDNFSD
-970 IFSGCS
+970 CS

-989 IPAYLFRG
+989 IPAYLF
-997 YGSWF
+997 YGSNSWF

-1014 TTIGEYA
+1014 TTIGSYA
-1021 FNNCKNLTTV
+1021 FENCKNLITV
-1031 TGMKNVTEIGSYAF
+1031 TGMKNVTKIGDYVFYNCSNLVNIKLPENLTGIGAYAF
-1045 YNCNQLKVDLPGN
+1045 YNCSQLKVDLPGN

-1063 DSTFKN
+1063 GSTFRN
-1069 CKGLTEITIPKSL
+1069 CKSLTEITIPKSL
-1082 TDCSSDIFSGCSNL
+1082 TDCGSDIFSDCSNL

-1108 PAYLFRGY
+1108 PAYLFCGSN
-1116 GSWFDGLEEIDIPE
+1116 SWFDGLEEIDIPE
-1130 TVTTIGEYAFNNC
+1130 TVTTIGSPAFENC

-1155 TEIGDNAFY
+1155 TKIGDYVFY

-1175 ENLAEIGSYAF
+1175 ENLTEIGSYAF
-1186 DNCSQL
+1186 RGCSQL
-1192 KVDLPGNIVK
+1192 KSISIPDTLK
-1202 IGEGTFRDCKSL
+1202 RWGT
-1214 TEITIP
+1214 
-1220 KSLTDC
+1220 
-1226 SSDIFSGCSNLKTI
+1226 DIFSGCS
-1240 KFEKGITTIPAY
+1240 
-1252 LFRGY
+1252 
-1257 GSWFDGLEEI
+1257 GLA
-1267 DIPETVTTIGEYAF
+1267 TVE
-1281 NNCKNLT
+1281 
-1288 TVTGMKNV
+1288 
-1296 TEIGDNAFY
+1296 
-1305 NCSNLVNIKLPENL
+1305 
-1319 AEIGS
+1319 
-1324 YAFDNCSQ
+1324 
-1332 LKVDLP
+1332 
-1338 GNIVKIGEGT
+1338 
-1348 FRDCKSLTE
+1348 
-1357 ITIPKSLTDCSS
+1357 
-1369 DIFSGCSNL
+1369 
-1378 KTIKFEKGITTIP
+1378 
-1391 AYLFRGYGSW
+1391 
-1401 FDGLEEIDI
+1401 
-1410 PETVTTIGA
+1410 
-1419 YAFYDC
+1419 
-1425 RNLTTVT
+1425 
-1432 GMKNVTKIGD
+1432 
-1442 NAFYNCSNLKEITI
+1442 I
-1456 PDTVESM
+1456 PDDFT
-1463 GTSIFYGC
+1463 
-1471 TSLKSVVLPNKRV
+1471 
-1484 NITDS
+1484 NIPSD
-1489 TFCNCTS
+1489 TFMN
-1496 LESITLPDTVEYIR
+1496 
-1510 NNAFYGCSSLKKI
+1510 CSSLKE
-1523 VWSKSIK
+1523 IK
-1530 EIENNA
+1530 LPASLKTIDSYA
-1536 FKGCSSLTE
+1536 FKGSGLTE

-1565 LASVRIPNSVT
+1565 LASVQIPNSVT

-1591 VTLGKGLTTIPSYMF
+1591 VTLGKGLTSIPSYMF

-1643 TTAINS
+1643 TTDINS

-1732 ETGVIKAVGTGTATV
+1732 ETGVIKAVGTGTATI

-1762 LQPVTSISLDR
+1762 LQPVTSILLDR
-1773 SSISLDSA
+1773 SSLSLDSA

-1811 VDDNGMVTALKKGTA
+1811 IDDNGMVTALKKGTT
-1826 KITVKAMD
+1826 KITVKATD
-1834 GSNVSASCTV
+1834 GSNVTGSCTV
-1844 TVKNTTYVCDTVDKI
+1844 TVRNTTYVCDAVDKI

-1911 QYTGTDLAGKTIRIE
+1911 KYTGTELAGKTIRIE
-1926 GSKVRIKLES
+1926 GPKVRIKLES

-1949 VKRASKSHMM
+1949 VKRASKSHLM

-2006 KYHEYVNGYCK
+2006 KDHEYVNGYCK

-2127 GWKKVGNKWYYM
+2127 GWKQVGNKWYYM
-2139 NSNGIVQTGWKQLG
+2139 NSDGVVQTGWKQLG

-2193 KNWYYMDS
+2193 KNWYYMDG

-2228 WKTISGRRYYFYANG
+2228 WKTIGGRRYYFYANG

>member
-1 MKKGMKLIAFM
+1 MKKGMKLIAFI

-83 QQLNAL
+83 QQLKAL

-332 KLGYDLFSATGK
+332 KLGYDLFSTTGK

-375 VAKITK
+375 VTKITK

-447 AVLNILSEVG
+447 AVLDILSEVG

-470 IAYAIVNVVAKA
+470 IAYAIVNVAAKA

-528 ADLSS
+528 ADLNS

-589 RATAMQAVVNGNAV
+589 RAAAMQAVVNGNAV

-669 VASDKQYVYSRPYQ
+669 VASDKQYEYSRPYQ

-723 SMIFKEATDNGIVV
+723 SMIFKEVTDNGIVV
-737 YDSCWDKEKNGDYT
+737 YDSCWDNEKNGDYT

-776 LSLYHYISY
+776 LSLYHFISY

-849 VTIIGENAFYDCD
+849 VTSIGENAFYDCD

-894 NMDVVSSNMFYEC
+894 NMNVVSTCIFYEC

-919 TKIGEGAFRNCGQ
+919 TEIGDYAFYNCNQ
-932 LKVDLPGNIVK
+932 LKADLPGNIVE
-943 IGDSTF
+943 IGAGTF

-955 TEITIPKSLTDCSSD
+955 TEITIPKSLTDCSYD

-989 IPAYLFRG
+989 IPAYLFNG
-997 YGSWF
+997 YNSWF

-1014 TTIGEYA
+1014 TTIGYRA
-1021 FNNCKNLTTV
+1021 FDDCRNLTTV
-1031 TGMKNVTEIGSYAF
+1031 TGMKNVTKIENQAFEGCNKLVNIKLPENLTEIRPSAF
-1045 YNCNQLKVDLPGN
+1045 SC
-1058 IVKIG
+1058 
-1063 DSTFKN
+1063 
-1069 CKGLTEITIPKSL
+1069 CKSLTEITIPKSL
-1082 TDCSSDIFSGCSNL
+1082 TDCNSYGDGIFYGCSNL
-1096 KTIKFEKGITTI
+1096 KTINFEKGITRI
-1108 PAYLFRGY
+1108 PAFLFHGT
-1116 GSWFDGLEEIDIPE
+1116 DGLEEIDIPE
-1130 TVTTIGEYAFNNC
+1130 TVTTIGYSAFENC

-1155 TEIGDNAFY
+1155 TKIENQAFEGC
-1164 NCSNLVNIKLP
+1164 NKLVNIKLP
-1175 ENLAEIGSYAF
+1175 ENLTEIRPSAF
-1186 DNCSQL
+1186 SC
-1192 KVDLPGNIVK
+1192 
-1202 IGEGTFRDCKSL
+1202 CKSL

-1226 SSDIFSGCSNLKTI
+1226 NSYGDGIFYGCSNLKTI
-1240 KFEKGITTIPAY
+1240 NFEKGITRIPAF
-1252 LFRGY
+1252 LFHGT
-1257 GSWFDGLEEI
+1257 DGLEEI
-1267 DIPETVTTIGEYAF
+1267 DIPETVTTIGGDAF
-1281 NNCKNLT
+1281 ENCK
-1288 TVTGMKNV
+1288 
-1296 TEIGDNAFY
+1296 
-1305 NCSNLVNIKLPENL
+1305 
-1319 AEIGS
+1319 
-1324 YAFDNCSQ
+1324 
-1332 LKVDLP
+1332 
-1338 GNIVKIGEGT
+1338 
-1348 FRDCKSLTE
+1348 
-1357 ITIPKSLTDCSS
+1357 
-1369 DIFSGCSNL
+1369 
-1378 KTIKFEKGITTIP
+1378 
-1391 AYLFRGYGSW
+1391 
-1401 FDGLEEIDI
+1401 
-1410 PETVTTIGA
+1410 
-1419 YAFYDC
+1419 
-1425 RNLTTVT
+1425 NLTTVT

-1484 NITDS
+1484 NITGS
-1489 TFCNCTS
+1489 TFYNCSS

-1530 EIENNA
+1530 EIEDNA

-1565 LASVRIPNSVT
+1565 LASVRIPDSVT

-1657 LNIYGISGTYA
+1657 LNIYGIPGTYA

-1688 VELNESQITLNKGD
+1688 VELNESQITLNEGD

-1722 STDTDVVTVT
+1722 STDIDVVTVT

-1747 KLTVGNVSTSCRITV
+1747 KLTVGNVSASCLITV

-1773 SSISLDSA
+1773 SSISLDSS
-1781 DNYQLSAYIYPSTAS
+1781 DSYQLSAYIYPSTAS

-1811 VDDNGMVTALKKGTA
+1811 IDDNGMVTALKKGTT
-1826 KITVKAMD
+1826 KITVKATD

-1864 YENECSDSWIYTIE
+1864 YENECSDSWVYTIE
-1878 GAECIEVGFDER
+1878 GAEYIEVEFDER

-2006 KYHEYVNGYCK
+2006 KDHEYVNGYCK

-2070 YIGSNWYFFNESG
+2070 DIGSNWYFFNESG

-2164 MQTGWKQVGRYWYYM
+2164 MQTGWKQVGKYWYYM
-2179 DGNGVMQTGWKQIG
+2179 DSNGVMQTGWKQIG
-2193 KNWYYMDS
+2193 KNWYYMDG

>member
-1 MKKGMKLIAFM
+1 MKKGMKLIAFI

-83 QQLNAL
+83 QQLKAL

-200 EYCSLYGTA
+200 EYCHLYGTA

-222 YINDDEMFSKYPYYL
+222 YVNDDEMFSKYPYYL

-274 DGKDLIIKQLLSS
+274 EGKDLIIKQLLSS

-375 VAKITK
+375 VTKITK

-589 RATAMQAVVNGNAV
+589 RAAAMQAVVNGNAV

-1031 TGMKNVTEIGSYAF
+1031 TGMKNVTEIG
-1045 YNCNQLKVDLPGN
+1045 
-1058 IVKIG
+1058 
-1063 DSTFKN
+1063 
-1069 CKGLTEITIPKSL
+1069 
-1082 TDCSSDIFSGCSNL
+1082 
-1096 KTIKFEKGITTI
+1096 
-1108 PAYLFRGY
+1108 
-1116 GSWFDGLEEIDIPE
+1116 
-1130 TVTTIGEYAFNNC
+1130 
-1143 KNLTTVTGMKNV
+1143 
-1155 TEIGDNAFY
+1155 DNAFY

-1175 ENLAEIGSYAF
+1175 ENLTEIGRYAF
-1186 DNCSQL
+1186 YNCSQL
-1192 KVDLPGNIVK
+1192 KVDLSGNIKK
-1202 IGEGTFRDCKSL
+1202 IGNSTFM
-1214 TEITIP
+1214 
-1220 KSLTDC
+1220 
-1226 SSDIFSGCSNLKTI
+1226 N
-1240 KFEKGITTIPAY
+1240 
-1252 LFRGY
+1252 
-1257 GSWFDGLEEI
+1257 
-1267 DIPETVTTIGEYAF
+1267 
-1281 NNCKNLT
+1281 
-1288 TVTGMKNV
+1288 
-1296 TEIGDNAFY
+1296 
-1305 NCSNLVNIKLPENL
+1305 
-1319 AEIGS
+1319 
-1324 YAFDNCSQ
+1324 
-1332 LKVDLP
+1332 
-1338 GNIVKIGEGT
+1338 
-1348 FRDCKSLTE
+1348 CKSLTE

>member
-1 MKKGMKLIAFM
+1 MKKGMKLIAFI

-83 QQLNAL
+83 QQLKAL

-200 EYCSLYGTA
+200 EYCHLYGTA

-222 YINDDEMFSKYPYYL
+222 YVNDDEMFSKYPYYL

-274 DGKDLIIKQLLSS
+274 EGKDLIIKQLLSS

-375 VAKITK
+375 VTKITK

-589 RATAMQAVVNGNAV
+589 RAAAMQAVVNGNAV

-1031 TGMKNVTEIGSYAF
+1031 TGMKNVTEIG
-1045 YNCNQLKVDLPGN
+1045 
-1058 IVKIG
+1058 
-1063 DSTFKN
+1063 
-1069 CKGLTEITIPKSL
+1069 
-1082 TDCSSDIFSGCSNL
+1082 
-1096 KTIKFEKGITTI
+1096 
-1108 PAYLFRGY
+1108 
-1116 GSWFDGLEEIDIPE
+1116 
-1130 TVTTIGEYAFNNC
+1130 
-1143 KNLTTVTGMKNV
+1143 
-1155 TEIGDNAFY
+1155 DNAFY

-1281 NNCKNLT
+1281 NNCK
-1288 TVTGMKNV
+1288 
-1296 TEIGDNAFY
+1296 
-1305 NCSNLVNIKLPENL
+1305 
-1319 AEIGS
+1319 
-1324 YAFDNCSQ
+1324 
-1332 LKVDLP
+1332 
-1338 GNIVKIGEGT
+1338 
-1348 FRDCKSLTE
+1348 
-1357 ITIPKSLTDCSS
+1357 
-1369 DIFSGCSNL
+1369 
-1378 KTIKFEKGITTIP
+1378 
-1391 AYLFRGYGSW
+1391 
-1401 FDGLEEIDI
+1401 
-1410 PETVTTIGA
+1410 
-1419 YAFYDC
+1419 
-1425 RNLTTVT
+1425 NLTTVT

>member
-1 MKKGMKLIAFM
+1 MKKGMKLIAFI

-222 YINDDEMFSKYPYYL
+222 YVNDDEMFSKYPYYL

-332 KLGYDLFSATGK
+332 KLGYDLFSTTGK

-375 VAKITK
+375 VTKITK

-408 TLLIQYGYDNT
+408 TLLIEYGYDNT

-447 AVLNILSEVG
+447 AVLDILSEVG

-518 DMYMELLSGK
+518 DMYMELLLGK

-548 IVSGLNS
+548 IVSGLDS

-589 RATAMQAVVNGNAV
+589 RAAAMQAVVNGNAV
-603 TVGSSNTDSNAESKS
+603 TVGSSNTDSDAESKS

-683 TTKIGTLHG
+683 TTRIGTLHG

-776 LSLYHYISY
+776 LSLYHFISY

-831 DNAFKNN
+831 DGAFKNN

-849 VTIIGENAFYDCD
+849 VTSIGEYAFYDCD

-869 PDSVTSVGSSCF
+869 PDSVTSVGLACF
-881 YSCNNLTY
+881 KSCNNLTY

-894 NMDVVSSNMFYEC
+894 NMNVVSPYMFYEC

-919 TKIGEGAFRNCGQ
+919 TEIGGSAFEYCSQ
-932 LKVDLPGNIVK
+932 LKVDLPGNIEK
-943 IGDSTF
+943 IDYYAFGG
-949 RNCKSL
+949 CKSL
-955 TEITIPKSLTDCSSD
+955 TEITIPKSLTYCGHDIFSCCSNLKTIKFEKGITTIPKSLFWGDFWGHSYNWWFDGLEEIDIPETVTTIGEYAFANCKNLTTVTGMKNVTKIGKYAFYNCSNLKEITIPKSLTDCSYG

-989 IPAYLFRG
+989 IPKHLFDG
-997 YGSWF
+997 SSDYSYDSYDSWF

-1021 FNNCKNLTTV
+1021 FDNCK
-1031 TGMKNVTEIGSYAF
+1031 
-1045 YNCNQLKVDLPGN
+1045 
-1058 IVKIG
+1058 
-1063 DSTFKN
+1063 
-1069 CKGLTEITIPKSL
+1069 
-1082 TDCSSDIFSGCSNL
+1082 
-1096 KTIKFEKGITTI
+1096 
-1108 PAYLFRGY
+1108 
-1116 GSWFDGLEEIDIPE
+1116 
-1130 TVTTIGEYAFNNC
+1130 
-1143 KNLTTVTGMKNV
+1143 
-1155 TEIGDNAFY
+1155 
-1164 NCSNLVNIKLP
+1164 
-1175 ENLAEIGSYAF
+1175 
-1186 DNCSQL
+1186 
-1192 KVDLPGNIVK
+1192 
-1202 IGEGTFRDCKSL
+1202 
-1214 TEITIP
+1214 
-1220 KSLTDC
+1220 
-1226 SSDIFSGCSNLKTI
+1226 
-1240 KFEKGITTIPAY
+1240 
-1252 LFRGY
+1252 
-1257 GSWFDGLEEI
+1257 
-1267 DIPETVTTIGEYAF
+1267 
-1281 NNCKNLT
+1281 
-1288 TVTGMKNV
+1288 
-1296 TEIGDNAFY
+1296 
-1305 NCSNLVNIKLPENL
+1305 
-1319 AEIGS
+1319 
-1324 YAFDNCSQ
+1324 
-1332 LKVDLP
+1332 
-1338 GNIVKIGEGT
+1338 
-1348 FRDCKSLTE
+1348 
-1357 ITIPKSLTDCSS
+1357 
-1369 DIFSGCSNL
+1369 
-1378 KTIKFEKGITTIP
+1378 
-1391 AYLFRGYGSW
+1391 
-1401 FDGLEEIDI
+1401 
-1410 PETVTTIGA
+1410 
-1419 YAFYDC
+1419 
-1425 RNLTTVT
+1425 NLTTVT

-1442 NAFYNCSNLKEITI
+1442 GAFYNCSNLKEITI

-1471 TSLKSVVLPNKRV
+1471 
-1484 NITDS
+1484 
-1489 TFCNCTS
+1489 
-1496 LESITLPDTVEYIR
+1496 
-1510 NNAFYGCSSLKKI
+1510 SSLKKI

-1530 EIENNA
+1530 EIEDNA

-1555 GSNAFQNCTS
+1555 GNNAFQNCTS

-1591 VTLGKGLTTIPSYMF
+1591 VALGKGLTTIPSYMF

-1657 LNIYGISGTYA
+1657 LNIYGIAGTYA
-1668 ETFANENNIKFTNR
+1668 ETFANENNIKFTNK
-1682 EVNASK
+1682 EVNASN

-1732 ETGVIKAVGTGTATV
+1732 ETGVIKAVGTGTATI
-1747 KLTVGNVSTSCRITV
+1747 KLTVGNVSASCLITV

-1811 VDDNGMVTALKKGTA
+1811 VDDNGMVTALKKGTT
-1826 KITVKAMD
+1826 KITVKSTD
-1834 GSNVSASCTV
+1834 GSNVSDSCTV

-1949 VKRASKSHMM
+1949 VKRASKSHVM

-2006 KYHEYVNGYCK
+2006 KDHEYVNGYCK

-2046 NEWKYIDGK
+2046 NEWKYINNK

-2127 GWKKVGNKWYYM
+2127 GWKQVGNKWYYM

-2179 DGNGVMQTGWKQIG
+2179 DN
-2193 KNWYYMDS
+2193 

-2228 WKTISGRRYYFYANG
+2228 WKTIGGRRYYFYANG

>member
-1 MKKGMKLIAFM
+1 MKKGMKLIDFI

-83 QQLNAL
+83 QQLKAL
-89 GIDSKTGTGFNG
+89 GIDSKTGNGFNG

-222 YINDDEMFSKYPYYL
+222 YINDDEMFSKYPYYF

-247 NARSE
+247 NARAE

-274 DGKDLIIKQLLSS
+274 EGKDLIIKQLLSS

-375 VAKITK
+375 VTKITK

-408 TLLIQYGYDNT
+408 TLLIKYGYDNT

-447 AVLNILSEVG
+447 AVLDILSEVG

-589 RATAMQAVVNGNAV
+589 RAAAMQAVVNGNAV

-692 SEVSEDAI
+692 NEVSEDAV

-776 LSLYHYISY
+776 LSLYHFISY

-849 VTIIGENAFYDCD
+849 VTSIGENAFYDCD

-919 TKIGEGAFRNCGQ
+919 TEIGAWAFYNCSQ

-943 IGDSTF
+943 IGVGTF
-949 RNCKSL
+949 ENCKSL
-955 TEITIPKSLTDCSSD
+955 TEITIPKSLTECDWR

-989 IPAYLFRG
+989 IPANLF
-997 YGSWF
+997 YGADTIWF

-1014 TTIGEYA
+1014 TTIGNSA
-1021 FNNCKNLTTV
+1021 FFNCRNLTTV
-1031 TGMKNVTEIGSYAF
+1031 TGMKNVTKIGSNAF
-1045 YNCNQLKVDLPGN
+1045 YNCSNLVNIKLPENLAEIGAWAFYNCSQLKVDLPGN

-1063 DSTFKN
+1063 VGTFEN
-1069 CKGLTEITIPKSL
+1069 CKSLTEITIPKSL
-1082 TDCSSDIFSGCSNL
+1082 TECDWRIFSGCSNL

-1108 PAYLFRGY
+1108 PANLFY
-1116 GSWFDGLEEIDIPE
+1116 GADTIWFDGLEEIDIPE
-1130 TVTTIGEYAFNNC
+1130 TVTTIGNSAF
-1143 KNLTTVTGMKNV
+1143 
-1155 TEIGDNAFY
+1155 
-1164 NCSNLVNIKLP
+1164 
-1175 ENLAEIGSYAF
+1175 
-1186 DNCSQL
+1186 
-1192 KVDLPGNIVK
+1192 
-1202 IGEGTFRDCKSL
+1202 
-1214 TEITIP
+1214 
-1220 KSLTDC
+1220 
-1226 SSDIFSGCSNLKTI
+1226 
-1240 KFEKGITTIPAY
+1240 
-1252 LFRGY
+1252 
-1257 GSWFDGLEEI
+1257 
-1267 DIPETVTTIGEYAF
+1267 F
-1281 NNCKNLT
+1281 N
-1288 TVTGMKNV
+1288 
-1296 TEIGDNAFY
+1296 
-1305 NCSNLVNIKLPENL
+1305 
-1319 AEIGS
+1319 
-1324 YAFDNCSQ
+1324 
-1332 LKVDLP
+1332 
-1338 GNIVKIGEGT
+1338 
-1348 FRDCKSLTE
+1348 
-1357 ITIPKSLTDCSS
+1357 
-1369 DIFSGCSNL
+1369 
-1378 KTIKFEKGITTIP
+1378 
-1391 AYLFRGYGSW
+1391 
-1401 FDGLEEIDI
+1401 
-1410 PETVTTIGA
+1410 
-1419 YAFYDC
+1419 C

-1442 NAFYNCSNLKEITI
+1442 YVFYNCSNLVNIKLPENLTEIGSYAFRGCSQLKSISI
-1456 PDTVESM
+1456 PDTLKRW
-1463 GTSIFYGC
+1463 GTDIFSGC
-1471 TSLKSVVLPNKRV
+1471 SGLA
-1484 NITDS
+1484 
-1489 TFCNCTS
+1489 
-1496 LESITLPDTVEYIR
+1496 TVEIPDDFT
-1510 NNAFYGCSSLKKI
+1510 NIPSDTFMNCSSLKE
-1523 VWSKSIK
+1523 IK
-1530 EIENNA
+1530 LPASLKTIDSYA
-1536 FKGCSSLTE
+1536 FKGSGLTE

-1565 LASVRIPNSVT
+1565 LASVRIPDSVT

-1732 ETGVIKAVGTGTATV
+1732 ETGVIKAVGTGTATI

-1773 SSISLDSA
+1773 SSLSLDSS

-1949 VKRASKSHMM
+1949 VKRASKSHVM

-2006 KYHEYVNGYCK
+2006 KDHEYVNGYCK

-2127 GWKKVGNKWYYM
+2127 GWKQVGNKWYYM

-2179 DGNGVMQTGWKQIG
+2179 DN
-2193 KNWYYMDS
+2193 

-2228 WKTISGRRYYFYANG
+2228 WKTIGGRRYYFYANG

>member
-1 MKKGMKLIAFM
+1 MKKGMKLIAFI

-21 VLPANVYANTNV
+21 VLPANVYANTNA

-83 QQLNAL
+83 QQLKAL
-89 GIDSKTGTGFNG
+89 GIDSKTGNGFNG

-222 YINDDEMFSKYPYYL
+222 YINDDEMFSKYPYYF

-319 SFITSAQ
+319 SFITSEQ

-375 VAKITK
+375 VTKITK

-447 AVLNILSEVG
+447 AVLDILSEVG

-470 IAYAIVNVVAKA
+470 IAYAIVNVAAKA

-589 RATAMQAVVNGNAV
+589 RAAAMQAVVNGNAV

-776 LSLYHYISY
+776 LSLYHFISY

-849 VTIIGENAFYDCD
+849 VTSIGENAFYDCD

-919 TKIGEGAFRNCGQ
+919 TEIENQAFEGCNKLVNIKLPENLTEIRPSAFSC
-932 LKVDLPGNIVK
+932 
-943 IGDSTF
+943 
-949 RNCKSL
+949 CKSL
-955 TEITIPKSLTDCSSD
+955 TEITIPKSLTDCNSYGD
-970 IFSGCS
+970 GIFYGCS
-976 NLKTIKFEKGITT
+976 NLKTINFEKGITR
-989 IPAYLFRG
+989 IPAFLFHG
-997 YGSWF
+997 T

-1014 TTIGEYA
+1014 TTIGGDA
-1021 FNNCKNLTTV
+1021 FKNCKNLTTV
-1031 TGMKNVTEIGSYAF
+1031 TGMKNVTKIENQAFEGCNKLVNIKLPENLTEIRPSAF
-1045 YNCNQLKVDLPGN
+1045 SC
-1058 IVKIG
+1058 
-1063 DSTFKN
+1063 
-1069 CKGLTEITIPKSL
+1069 CKSLTEITIPKSL
-1082 TDCSSDIFSGCSNL
+1082 TDCNSYGDGIFYGCSNL
-1096 KTIKFEKGITTI
+1096 KTINFEKGITRI
-1108 PAYLFRGY
+1108 PAFLFHGT
-1116 GSWFDGLEEIDIPE
+1116 DGLEEIDIPE
-1130 TVTTIGEYAFNNC
+1130 TVTTIGGDAFKNC
-1143 KNLTTVTGMKNV
+1143 K
-1155 TEIGDNAFY
+1155 
-1164 NCSNLVNIKLP
+1164 
-1175 ENLAEIGSYAF
+1175 
-1186 DNCSQL
+1186 
-1192 KVDLPGNIVK
+1192 
-1202 IGEGTFRDCKSL
+1202 
-1214 TEITIP
+1214 
-1220 KSLTDC
+1220 
-1226 SSDIFSGCSNLKTI
+1226 
-1240 KFEKGITTIPAY
+1240 
-1252 LFRGY
+1252 
-1257 GSWFDGLEEI
+1257 
-1267 DIPETVTTIGEYAF
+1267 
-1281 NNCKNLT
+1281 
-1288 TVTGMKNV
+1288 
-1296 TEIGDNAFY
+1296 
-1305 NCSNLVNIKLPENL
+1305 
-1319 AEIGS
+1319 
-1324 YAFDNCSQ
+1324 
-1332 LKVDLP
+1332 
-1338 GNIVKIGEGT
+1338 
-1348 FRDCKSLTE
+1348 
-1357 ITIPKSLTDCSS
+1357 
-1369 DIFSGCSNL
+1369 
-1378 KTIKFEKGITTIP
+1378 
-1391 AYLFRGYGSW
+1391 
-1401 FDGLEEIDI
+1401 
-1410 PETVTTIGA
+1410 
-1419 YAFYDC
+1419 
-1425 RNLTTVT
+1425 NLTTVT

-1591 VTLGKGLTTIPSYMF
+1591 VALGKGLTTIPSYMF

-1657 LNIYGISGTYA
+1657 LNIYGITGTYA

-1722 STDTDVVTVT
+1722 STDTDVATVT
-1732 ETGVIKAVGTGTATV
+1732 ETGVIKAVGTGTATI
-1747 KLTVGNVSTSCRITV
+1747 KLTVGNVSTLCRITV

-1773 SSISLDSA
+1773 SSLSLDSA

-1811 VDDNGMVTALKKGTA
+1811 IDDNGMVTALKKGTA

-1890 TAVES
+1890 TTVES

-1911 QYTGTDLAGKTIRIE
+1911 KYTGTELAGKTIRIE

-2006 KYHEYVNGYCK
+2006 KDHEYVNGYCK

-2070 YIGSNWYFFNESG
+2070 DIGSNWYFFNESG

-2127 GWKKVGNKWYYM
+2127 GWKQVGNKWYYM

>member
-1 MKKGMKLIAFM
+1 MKKGMKLIAFI

-83 QQLNAL
+83 QQLKAL

-200 EYCSLYGTA
+200 EYCHLYGTA

-222 YINDDEMFSKYPYYL
+222 YVNDDEMFSKYPYYL

-274 DGKDLIIKQLLSS
+274 EGKDLIIKQLLSS

-375 VAKITK
+375 VTKITK

-589 RATAMQAVVNGNAV
+589 RAAAMQAVVNGNAV

-949 RNCKSL
+949 RN
-955 TEITIPKSLTDCSSD
+955 
-970 IFSGCS
+970 
-976 NLKTIKFEKGITT
+976 
-989 IPAYLFRG
+989 
-997 YGSWF
+997 
-1002 DGLEEIDIPETV
+1002 
-1014 TTIGEYA
+1014 
-1021 FNNCKNLTTV
+1021 
-1031 TGMKNVTEIGSYAF
+1031 
-1045 YNCNQLKVDLPGN
+1045 
-1058 IVKIG
+1058 
-1063 DSTFKN
+1063 
-1069 CKGLTEITIPKSL
+1069 
-1082 TDCSSDIFSGCSNL
+1082 
-1096 KTIKFEKGITTI
+1096 
-1108 PAYLFRGY
+1108 
-1116 GSWFDGLEEIDIPE
+1116 
-1130 TVTTIGEYAFNNC
+1130 
-1143 KNLTTVTGMKNV
+1143 
-1155 TEIGDNAFY
+1155 
-1164 NCSNLVNIKLP
+1164 
-1175 ENLAEIGSYAF
+1175 
-1186 DNCSQL
+1186 
-1192 KVDLPGNIVK
+1192 
-1202 IGEGTFRDCKSL
+1202 
-1214 TEITIP
+1214 
-1220 KSLTDC
+1220 
-1226 SSDIFSGCSNLKTI
+1226 
-1240 KFEKGITTIPAY
+1240 
-1252 LFRGY
+1252 
-1257 GSWFDGLEEI
+1257 
-1267 DIPETVTTIGEYAF
+1267 
-1281 NNCKNLT
+1281 
-1288 TVTGMKNV
+1288 
-1296 TEIGDNAFY
+1296 
-1305 NCSNLVNIKLPENL
+1305 
-1319 AEIGS
+1319 
-1324 YAFDNCSQ
+1324 
-1332 LKVDLP
+1332 
-1338 GNIVKIGEGT
+1338 
-1348 FRDCKSLTE
+1348 CKSLTE

-2243 AMR
+2243 AMK

>member
-1 MKKGMKLIAFM
+1 MKKGMKLIAFI

-83 QQLNAL
+83 QQLKAL
-89 GIDSKTGTGFNG
+89 GIDSKTGNGFNG

-332 KLGYDLFSATGK
+332 KLGYDLFSTTGK

-375 VAKITK
+375 VTKITK

-447 AVLNILSEVG
+447 AVLDILSEVG

-589 RATAMQAVVNGNAV
+589 RAAAMQAVVNGNAV
-603 TVGSSNTDSNAESKS
+603 TVGSSNTDSDAESKS

-737 YDSCWDKEKNGDYT
+737 YDSCWDNEKNGDYT

-776 LSLYHYISY
+776 LSLYHFISY

-849 VTIIGENAFYDCD
+849 VTSIGENAFYDCD

-894 NMDVVSSNMFYEC
+894 NMNVVSSHMFYEC

-919 TKIGEGAFRNCGQ
+919 TEIENQAFEGCNKLVNIKLPENLTEIRPSAFSC
-932 LKVDLPGNIVK
+932 
-943 IGDSTF
+943 
-949 RNCKSL
+949 CKSL
-955 TEITIPKSLTDCSSD
+955 TEITIPKSLTDCNSYGD
-970 IFSGCS
+970 GIFYGCS
-976 NLKTIKFEKGITT
+976 NLKTINFEKGITR
-989 IPAYLFRG
+989 IPAFLFHG
-997 YGSWF
+997 T

-1014 TTIGEYA
+1014 TTIG
-1021 FNNCKNLTTV
+1021 
-1031 TGMKNVTEIGSYAF
+1031 
-1045 YNCNQLKVDLPGN
+1045 
-1058 IVKIG
+1058 G
-1063 DSTFKN
+1063 DAFKN
-1069 CKGLTEITIPKSL
+1069 CK
-1082 TDCSSDIFSGCSNL
+1082 
-1096 KTIKFEKGITTI
+1096 
-1108 PAYLFRGY
+1108 
-1116 GSWFDGLEEIDIPE
+1116 
-1130 TVTTIGEYAFNNC
+1130 
-1143 KNLTTVTGMKNV
+1143 
-1155 TEIGDNAFY
+1155 
-1164 NCSNLVNIKLP
+1164 
-1175 ENLAEIGSYAF
+1175 
-1186 DNCSQL
+1186 
-1192 KVDLPGNIVK
+1192 
-1202 IGEGTFRDCKSL
+1202 
-1214 TEITIP
+1214 
-1220 KSLTDC
+1220 
-1226 SSDIFSGCSNLKTI
+1226 
-1240 KFEKGITTIPAY
+1240 
-1252 LFRGY
+1252 
-1257 GSWFDGLEEI
+1257 
-1267 DIPETVTTIGEYAF
+1267 
-1281 NNCKNLT
+1281 
-1288 TVTGMKNV
+1288 
-1296 TEIGDNAFY
+1296 
-1305 NCSNLVNIKLPENL
+1305 
-1319 AEIGS
+1319 
-1324 YAFDNCSQ
+1324 
-1332 LKVDLP
+1332 
-1338 GNIVKIGEGT
+1338 
-1348 FRDCKSLTE
+1348 
-1357 ITIPKSLTDCSS
+1357 
-1369 DIFSGCSNL
+1369 
-1378 KTIKFEKGITTIP
+1378 
-1391 AYLFRGYGSW
+1391 
-1401 FDGLEEIDI
+1401 
-1410 PETVTTIGA
+1410 
-1419 YAFYDC
+1419 
-1425 RNLTTVT
+1425 NLTTVT

-1484 NITDS
+1484 NITGS
-1489 TFCNCTS
+1489 TFYNCSS

-1591 VTLGKGLTTIPSYMF
+1591 VTLGKGLTSIPSYMF

-1732 ETGVIKAVGTGTATV
+1732 ETGVIKAVGTGTATI
-1747 KLTVGNVSTSCRITV
+1747 KLTVGNVSASCLITV

-1926 GSKVRIKLES
+1926 GPKVRIKLES

-2006 KYHEYVNGYCK
+2006 KDHEYVNGYCK

-2127 GWKKVGNKWYYM
+2127 GWKQVGNKWYYM

-2164 MQTGWKQVGRYWYYM
+2164 MQTGWKQVGRY
-2179 DGNGVMQTGWKQIG
+2179 
-2193 KNWYYMDS
+2193 WYYMDS

>member
-1 MKKGMKLIAFM
+1 MKKGMKLIAFI

-21 VLPANVYANTNV
+21 VLPANVYANTNA

-222 YINDDEMFSKYPYYL
+222 YINDDEMFSKYPYYF

-274 DGKDLIIKQLLSS
+274 EGKDLIIKQLLSS

-332 KLGYDLFSATGK
+332 KLGYDLFSTTGK

-375 VAKITK
+375 VTKITK

-447 AVLNILSEVG
+447 AVLDILSEIG

-533 AAENYELIWNAYRAG
+533 VAENYELIWNAYRAG

-589 RATAMQAVVNGNAV
+589 RAAAMQAVVNGNAV
-603 TVGSSNTDSNAESKS
+603 TVGSSNTDSDAESKS

-669 VASDKQYVYSRPYQ
+669 VASDKQYEYSRPYQ
-683 TTKIGTLHG
+683 TTRIGTLHG

-776 LSLYHYISY
+776 LSLYHFISY

-849 VTIIGENAFYDCD
+849 VTSIGENAFYDCD

-907 KKLETVVFGMNV
+907 KKLGTVVFGMNV
-919 TKIGEGAFRNCGQ
+919 TKIDEGAFWNCSQ
-932 LKVDLPGNIVK
+932 LKTGLPGNIVE
-943 IGDSTF
+943 IGTLAFTNCKSITEIIIPKSLTNCGVDIFSGCSNLKTVNFENGIITIPDSLFNSYGNGLEEINIPETVTTIGYNTF
-949 RNCKSL
+949 DGCENLTTVTGMKNVTEIGWSAFSGCNKLVNINLPSKLRTLGMEAFLYCKSL
-955 TEITIPKSLTDCSSD
+955 TEITIPKSLTLRDCDVD

-976 NLKTIKFEKGITT
+976 NLKTINFEKGITT
-989 IPAYLFRG
+989 IPANLFHGTEKGFDWHLDGLEEIDIPETVTTIGDNAFSNCKNLTTVTGMKNVTEIGWSAFGGCNKLVNINLPSKLRKLSGLTFMNCKNITEITIPKSLTDCGYGIFSGCSNLKTINFEKGISVIPSNLFRG
-997 YGSWF
+997 AEEYGYSWF

-1014 TTIGEYA
+1014 TTIGDDA
-1021 FNNCKNLTTV
+1021 FENC
-1031 TGMKNVTEIGSYAF
+1031 
-1045 YNCNQLKVDLPGN
+1045 
-1058 IVKIG
+1058 
-1063 DSTFKN
+1063 
-1069 CKGLTEITIPKSL
+1069 
-1082 TDCSSDIFSGCSNL
+1082 
-1096 KTIKFEKGITTI
+1096 
-1108 PAYLFRGY
+1108 R
-1116 GSWFDGLEEIDIPE
+1116 
-1130 TVTTIGEYAFNNC
+1130 
-1143 KNLTTVTGMKNV
+1143 NLTTVTGMKNV
-1155 TEIGDNAFY
+1155 TEIGDRAFY
-1164 NCSNLVNIKLP
+1164 NCSNLVNINLP

-1186 DNCSQL
+1186 HGCSQL
-1192 KVDLPGNIVK
+1192 K
-1202 IGEGTFRDCKSL
+1202 SM
-1214 TEITIP
+1214 
-1220 KSLTDC
+1220 S
-1226 SSDIFSGCSNLKTI
+1226 
-1240 KFEKGITTIPAY
+1240 
-1252 LFRGY
+1252 
-1257 GSWFDGLEEI
+1257 
-1267 DIPETVTTIGEYAF
+1267 
-1281 NNCKNLT
+1281 
-1288 TVTGMKNV
+1288 
-1296 TEIGDNAFY
+1296 
-1305 NCSNLVNIKLPENL
+1305 
-1319 AEIGS
+1319 
-1324 YAFDNCSQ
+1324 
-1332 LKVDLP
+1332 
-1338 GNIVKIGEGT
+1338 
-1348 FRDCKSLTE
+1348 
-1357 ITIPKSLTDCSS
+1357 
-1369 DIFSGCSNL
+1369 
-1378 KTIKFEKGITTIP
+1378 
-1391 AYLFRGYGSW
+1391 
-1401 FDGLEEIDI
+1401 
-1410 PETVTTIGA
+1410 
-1419 YAFYDC
+1419 
-1425 RNLTTVT
+1425 
-1432 GMKNVTKIGD
+1432 
-1442 NAFYNCSNLKEITI
+1442 I
-1456 PDTVESM
+1456 PDT
-1463 GTSIFYGC
+1463 
-1471 TSLKSVVLPNKRV
+1471 LKSWEEGLLS
-1484 NITDS
+1484 DCS
-1489 TFCNCTS
+1489 G
-1496 LESITLPDTVEYIR
+1496 LATVEIPDGFI
-1510 NNAFYGCSSLKKI
+1510 NIPSDTFLNCSSLKEIKLPASLKI
-1523 VWSKSIK
+1523 INS
-1530 EIENNA
+1530 NA
-1536 FKGCSSLTE
+1536 FKGSGLTE

-1591 VTLGKGLTTIPSYMF
+1591 VTLGKGLTSIPSYMF

-1702 TYNLIM
+1702 TYNFIM

-1715 TDAVTWK
+1715 TDAVTWE

-1732 ETGVIKAVGTGTATV
+1732 ETGVIKAVGTGTATI

-1811 VDDNGMVTALKKGTA
+1811 IDDNGMVTALKKGTT
-1826 KITVKAMD
+1826 KITVKATD
-1834 GSNVSASCTV
+1834 GSNVTDSCTV
-1844 TVKNTTYVCDTVDKI
+1844 TVRNTTYVCDAVDKI

-1890 TAVES
+1890 TTVES

-1911 QYTGTDLAGKTIRIE
+1911 KYTGTDLAGKTIRIE

-1949 VKRASKSHMM
+1949 VKRASKSHLM

-1974 NSYYYCSECNKYFKD
+1974 NSYYYCSECDKYFKD

-1995 TTISDEIIPVK
+1995 TTISDEIIPAK
-2006 KYHEYVNGYCK
+2006 KDHEYVNGYCK

-2127 GWKKVGNKWYYM
+2127 GWKQVGNKWYYM
-2139 NSNGIVQTGWKQLG
+2139 NSNGVVQTGWKQLG

-2193 KNWYYMDS
+2193 KNWYYMDG

>member
-1 MKKGMKLIAFM
+1 MKKGMKLIAFI

-83 QQLNAL
+83 QQLKAL
-89 GIDSKTGTGFNG
+89 GIDSKTGNGFNG

-222 YINDDEMFSKYPYYL
+222 YVNDDEMFSKYPYYL

-332 KLGYDLFSATGK
+332 KLGYDLFSKTGK

-375 VAKITK
+375 VTKITK

-387 KVVASAVEMEYINI
+387 KVIASAVEMEYINI

-447 AVLNILSEVG
+447 AVLDILSEVG

-548 IVSGLNS
+548 IVSGLDS

-589 RATAMQAVVNGNAV
+589 RAAAMQAVVNGNAV
-603 TVGSSNTDSNAESKS
+603 TVGSSNTDSDAESKS

-683 TTKIGTLHG
+683 TTRIGTLHG

-737 YDSCWDKEKNGDYT
+737 YDSCWDNEKNGDYT

-776 LSLYHYISY
+776 LSLYHFISY

-849 VTIIGENAFYDCD
+849 VTSIGENAFYDCD

-894 NMDVVSSNMFYEC
+894 NMNVVSPLMFYEC

-919 TKIGEGAFRNCGQ
+919 TEIGRYAFYNCSQ
-932 LKVDLPGNIVK
+932 LNVDLPGNIEE
-943 IGDSTF
+943 IGKSTF
-949 RNCKSL
+949 MNCKSL
-955 TEITIPKSLTDCSSD
+955 TEITIPKSLTYCGWD

-989 IPAYLFRG
+989 IPKDLFWG
-997 YGSWF
+997 YNSWFDGLEEIDIPETVTTIGESAFKNCKNLTTVTGMKNVTKIGDNAFCDCSNLVNIKLPENLTEIGRSAFFDCSNLVNIKLPENLTEIGRYAFCDCSQLKVDLPGNIEKIGDSTFMDCKSLTEITIPKSLTYCGYDIFSGCSNLKTIKFEKGITTIPEKLFWGRYHGWF

-1021 FNNCKNLTTV
+1021 FDNCKNLTTV
-1031 TGMKNVTEIGSYAF
+1031 TGMKNVT
-1045 YNCNQLKVDLPGN
+1045 K
-1058 IVKIG
+1058 
-1063 DSTFKN
+1063 
-1069 CKGLTEITIPKSL
+1069 
-1082 TDCSSDIFSGCSNL
+1082 
-1096 KTIKFEKGITTI
+1096 
-1108 PAYLFRGY
+1108 
-1116 GSWFDGLEEIDIPE
+1116 
-1130 TVTTIGEYAFNNC
+1130 
-1143 KNLTTVTGMKNV
+1143 
-1155 TEIGDNAFY
+1155 IGDNAFCD
-1164 NCSNLVNIKLP
+1164 CSNLVNIKLP
-1175 ENLAEIGSYAF
+1175 ENL
-1186 DNCSQL
+1186 
-1192 KVDLPGNIVK
+1192 
-1202 IGEGTFRDCKSL
+1202 
-1214 TEITIP
+1214 
-1220 KSLTDC
+1220 
-1226 SSDIFSGCSNLKTI
+1226 
-1240 KFEKGITTIPAY
+1240 
-1252 LFRGY
+1252 
-1257 GSWFDGLEEI
+1257 
-1267 DIPETVTTIGEYAF
+1267 
-1281 NNCKNLT
+1281 
-1288 TVTGMKNV
+1288 
-1296 TEIGDNAFY
+1296 TEIGDNAFCD
-1305 NCSNLVNIKLPENL
+1305 CSNLVNIKLPENL
-1319 AEIGS
+1319 
-1324 YAFDNCSQ
+1324 
-1332 LKVDLP
+1332 
-1338 GNIVKIGEGT
+1338 
-1348 FRDCKSLTE
+1348 TE
-1357 ITIPKSLTDCSS
+1357 
-1369 DIFSGCSNL
+1369 
-1378 KTIKFEKGITTIP
+1378 
-1391 AYLFRGYGSW
+1391 
-1401 FDGLEEIDI
+1401 
-1410 PETVTTIGA
+1410 
-1419 YAFYDC
+1419 
-1425 RNLTTVT
+1425 
-1432 GMKNVTKIGD
+1432 IGD

-1471 TSLKSVVLPNKRV
+1471 TSLKSVVLPNKIV

-1489 TFCNCTS
+1489 TFYNCSS

-1510 NNAFYGCSSLKKI
+1510 NNAF
-1523 VWSKSIK
+1523 
-1530 EIENNA
+1530 
-1536 FKGCSSLTE
+1536 KGCSSLIE

-1565 LASVRIPNSVT
+1565 LASVQIPNSVT

-1591 VTLGKGLTTIPSYMF
+1591 VTLGKGLTSIPSYMF

-1732 ETGVIKAVGTGTATV
+1732 ETGVIKAVGTGTATI
-1747 KLTVGNVSTSCRITV
+1747 KLTVGNVSASCLITV

-1796 NKNVVWESSDPSVAT
+1796 NKDVVWESSDPSVAT

-1911 QYTGTDLAGKTIRIE
+1911 QYTGTELAGKTIRIE

-1949 VKRASKSHMM
+1949 VKRASKLHLM

-1974 NSYYYCSECNKYFKD
+1974 NSYYYCSECDKYFKD

-2006 KYHEYVNGYCK
+2006 KDHEYVNGYCK

-2046 NEWKYIDGK
+2046 NEWKYINNK

-2127 GWKKVGNKWYYM
+2127 GWKQVGNKWYYM
-2139 NSNGIVQTGWKQLG
+2139 NSNGVVQTGWKQLG

-2179 DGNGVMQTGWKQIG
+2179 DN
-2193 KNWYYMDS
+2193 

-2219 DGNGVMQTG
+2219 DSNGVMQTG

-2243 AMR
+2243 AMK

>member
-1 MKKGMKLIAFM
+1 MKKGMKLIAFI

-83 QQLNAL
+83 QQLKAL

-200 EYCSLYGTA
+200 EYCHLYGTA

-222 YINDDEMFSKYPYYL
+222 YVNDDEMFSKYPYYL

-274 DGKDLIIKQLLSS
+274 EGKDLIIKQLLSS

-375 VAKITK
+375 VTKITK

-589 RATAMQAVVNGNAV
+589 RAAAMQAVVNGNAV

-1069 CKGLTEITIPKSL
+1069 CKG
-1082 TDCSSDIFSGCSNL
+1082 
-1096 KTIKFEKGITTI
+1096 
-1108 PAYLFRGY
+1108 
-1116 GSWFDGLEEIDIPE
+1116 
-1130 TVTTIGEYAFNNC
+1130 
-1143 KNLTTVTGMKNV
+1143 
-1155 TEIGDNAFY
+1155 
-1164 NCSNLVNIKLP
+1164 
-1175 ENLAEIGSYAF
+1175 
-1186 DNCSQL
+1186 
-1192 KVDLPGNIVK
+1192 
-1202 IGEGTFRDCKSL
+1202 
-1214 TEITIP
+1214 
-1220 KSLTDC
+1220 
-1226 SSDIFSGCSNLKTI
+1226 
-1240 KFEKGITTIPAY
+1240 
-1252 LFRGY
+1252 
-1257 GSWFDGLEEI
+1257 
-1267 DIPETVTTIGEYAF
+1267 
-1281 NNCKNLT
+1281 
-1288 TVTGMKNV
+1288 
-1296 TEIGDNAFY
+1296 
-1305 NCSNLVNIKLPENL
+1305 
-1319 AEIGS
+1319 
-1324 YAFDNCSQ
+1324 
-1332 LKVDLP
+1332 
-1338 GNIVKIGEGT
+1338 
-1348 FRDCKSLTE
+1348 LTE

-2201 NGVMQTGWKY
+2201 NGVMQTG
-2211 IGKNWYYM
+2211 
-2219 DGNGVMQTG
+2219 
-2228 WKTISGRRYYFYANG
+2228 
-2243 AMR
+2243 

>member
-1 MKKGMKLIAFM
+1 MKKGMKLIAFI

-21 VLPANVYANTNV
+21 VLPANVYANTNA

-89 GIDSKTGTGFNG
+89 GINPKTGTGFNG

-222 YINDDEMFSKYPYYL
+222 YINDDEMFSKYPYYF

-274 DGKDLIIKQLLSS
+274 EGKDLIIKQLLSS

-326 SKIKGI
+326 SKFKGI

-375 VAKITK
+375 VTKITK

-470 IAYAIVNVVAKA
+470 IAYAIVNVVAKT
-482 SVYFFYEKLGNG
+482 SVYIFYEKLGNG

-589 RATAMQAVVNGNAV
+589 RAAAMQAVVNGNAV

-776 LSLYHYISY
+776 LSLYHFISY

-849 VTIIGENAFYDCD
+849 VTSIGENAFYDCD

-919 TKIGEGAFRNCGQ
+919 TEIGAWAFYNCSQ

-943 IGDSTF
+943 IGVGTF
-949 RNCKSL
+949 ENCKSL
-955 TEITIPKSLTDCSSD
+955 TEITIPKSLTECDWR

-989 IPAYLFRG
+989 IPANLF
-997 YGSWF
+997 YGADTIWF

-1014 TTIGEYA
+1014 TTIGNSA
-1021 FNNCKNLTTV
+1021 FFNCRNLTTV
-1031 TGMKNVTEIGSYAF
+1031 TGMKNVTKIGDNAFYNCSNLVNIKLPENLTEIGVWAF

-1058 IVKIG
+1058 IVKI
-1063 DSTFKN
+1063 DWSAFRN
-1069 CKGLTEITIPKSL
+1069 CKSLTEITIPKSL
-1082 TDCSSDIFSGCSNL
+1082 TDCGSDIFSDCSNL

-1108 PAYLFRGY
+1108 PAYLFY
-1116 GSWFDGLEEIDIPE
+1116 GSNSWFDGLEEIDIPE
-1130 TVTTIGEYAFNNC
+1130 TVTTIG
-1143 KNLTTVTGMKNV
+1143 K
-1155 TEIGDNAFY
+1155 
-1164 NCSNLVNIKLP
+1164 
-1175 ENLAEIGSYAF
+1175 
-1186 DNCSQL
+1186 
-1192 KVDLPGNIVK
+1192 
-1202 IGEGTFRDCKSL
+1202 
-1214 TEITIP
+1214 
-1220 KSLTDC
+1220 
-1226 SSDIFSGCSNLKTI
+1226 
-1240 KFEKGITTIPAY
+1240 
-1252 LFRGY
+1252 
-1257 GSWFDGLEEI
+1257 
-1267 DIPETVTTIGEYAF
+1267 
-1281 NNCKNLT
+1281 
-1288 TVTGMKNV
+1288 
-1296 TEIGDNAFY
+1296 
-1305 NCSNLVNIKLPENL
+1305 
-1319 AEIGS
+1319 
-1324 YAFDNCSQ
+1324 
-1332 LKVDLP
+1332 
-1338 GNIVKIGEGT
+1338 
-1348 FRDCKSLTE
+1348 
-1357 ITIPKSLTDCSS
+1357 
-1369 DIFSGCSNL
+1369 
-1378 KTIKFEKGITTIP
+1378 
-1391 AYLFRGYGSW
+1391 
-1401 FDGLEEIDI
+1401 
-1410 PETVTTIGA
+1410 

-1442 NAFYNCSNLKEITI
+1442 DAFYNCSNLKEITI

-1489 TFCNCTS
+1489 TFYNCSS

-1545 IIIPDGVTSI
+1545 IIIPDGATSI

-1591 VTLGKGLTTIPSYMF
+1591 VALGKGLTTIPSYMF

-1781 DNYQLSAYIYPSTAS
+1781 DNYQFSAYIYPSTAS

-1926 GSKVRIKLES
+1926 GPKVRIKLES

-1949 VKRASKSHMM
+1949 VKRASKSHLM

-2006 KYHEYVNGYCK
+2006 KDHEYVNGYCK

-2127 GWKKVGNKWYYM
+2127 GWKQVGNKWYYM
-2139 NSNGIVQTGWKQLG
+2139 DSNGVVQTGWKQLG

-2193 KNWYYMDS
+2193 KNWYYMDG

-2219 DGNGVMQTG
+2219 DSNGVMQTG

>member
-1 MKKGMKLIAFM
+1 MKKGMKLIAFI

-21 VLPANVYANTNV
+21 VLPANVYANTNA

-83 QQLNAL
+83 QQLKAL

-101 NGNTWYPCL
+101 NGNTWYPSL

-237 NDDTYNAMFR
+237 SDDTYNAMFR

-274 DGKDLIIKQLLSS
+274 EGKDLIIKQLLSS

-332 KLGYDLFSATGK
+332 KLGYDLFSTTGK

-375 VAKITK
+375 VTKITK

-470 IAYAIVNVVAKA
+470 IAYAIVNVVAKT
-482 SVYFFYEKLGNG
+482 SVYIFYEKLGNG

-589 RATAMQAVVNGNAV
+589 RAAAMQAVVNGNAV

-776 LSLYHYISY
+776 LSLYHFISY

-849 VTIIGENAFYDCD
+849 VTSIGENAFYDCD

-919 TKIGEGAFRNCGQ
+919 TEIGAWAFYNCSQ

-943 IGDSTF
+943 IGVGTF
-949 RNCKSL
+949 ENCKSL
-955 TEITIPKSLTDCSSD
+955 TEITIPKSLTECDWR

-989 IPAYLFRG
+989 IPANLF
-997 YGSWF
+997 YGADTIWF

-1014 TTIGEYA
+1014 TTIGNSA
-1021 FNNCKNLTTV
+1021 FFNCRNLTTV
-1031 TGMKNVTEIGSYAF
+1031 TGMKNVTKIGDNAFYNCSNLVNIKLPENLTEIGVWAF

-1058 IVKIG
+1058 IVKI
-1063 DSTFKN
+1063 DWSAFRN
-1069 CKGLTEITIPKSL
+1069 CKSLTEITIPKSL
-1082 TDCSSDIFSGCSNL
+1082 TDCGSDIFSDCSNL

-1108 PAYLFRGY
+1108 PAYLFY
-1116 GSWFDGLEEIDIPE
+1116 GSNSWFDGLEEIDIPE
-1130 TVTTIGEYAFNNC
+1130 TVTTIG
-1143 KNLTTVTGMKNV
+1143 K
-1155 TEIGDNAFY
+1155 
-1164 NCSNLVNIKLP
+1164 
-1175 ENLAEIGSYAF
+1175 
-1186 DNCSQL
+1186 
-1192 KVDLPGNIVK
+1192 
-1202 IGEGTFRDCKSL
+1202 
-1214 TEITIP
+1214 
-1220 KSLTDC
+1220 
-1226 SSDIFSGCSNLKTI
+1226 
-1240 KFEKGITTIPAY
+1240 
-1252 LFRGY
+1252 
-1257 GSWFDGLEEI
+1257 
-1267 DIPETVTTIGEYAF
+1267 
-1281 NNCKNLT
+1281 
-1288 TVTGMKNV
+1288 
-1296 TEIGDNAFY
+1296 
-1305 NCSNLVNIKLPENL
+1305 
-1319 AEIGS
+1319 
-1324 YAFDNCSQ
+1324 
-1332 LKVDLP
+1332 
-1338 GNIVKIGEGT
+1338 
-1348 FRDCKSLTE
+1348 
-1357 ITIPKSLTDCSS
+1357 
-1369 DIFSGCSNL
+1369 
-1378 KTIKFEKGITTIP
+1378 
-1391 AYLFRGYGSW
+1391 
-1401 FDGLEEIDI
+1401 
-1410 PETVTTIGA
+1410 

-1442 NAFYNCSNLKEITI
+1442 DAFYNCSNLKEITI

-1489 TFCNCTS
+1489 TFYNCSS

-1545 IIIPDGVTSI
+1545 IIIPDGATSI

-1565 LASVRIPNSVT
+1565 LASVRIPNSV
-1576 SLGTYIFDGCSSLTD
+1576 
-1591 VTLGKGLTTIPSYMF
+1591 
-1606 SNCESLKN
+1606 
-1614 IKIPYNVATIGSYAF
+1614 
-1629 LNDTAFTEITIPRK
+1629 
-1643 TTAINS
+1643 
-1649 NAFSYPGK
+1649 
-1657 LNIYGISGTYA
+1657 
-1668 ETFANENNIKFTNR
+1668 
-1682 EVNASK
+1682 
-1688 VELNESQITLNKGD
+1688 
-1702 TYNLIM
+1702 IM

-1781 DNYQLSAYIYPSTAS
+1781 DNYQFSAYIYPSTAS

-1926 GSKVRIKLES
+1926 GPKVRIKLES

-1949 VKRASKSHMM
+1949 VKRASKSHLM

-2006 KYHEYVNGYCK
+2006 KDHEYVNGYCK

-2127 GWKKVGNKWYYM
+2127 GWKQVGNKWYYM
-2139 NSNGIVQTGWKQLG
+2139 DSNGVVQTGWKQLG

-2193 KNWYYMDS
+2193 KNWYYMDG

-2219 DGNGVMQTG
+2219 DSNGVMQTG

>member
-1 MKKGMKLIAFM
+1 MKKGMKLIAFI

-134 AADAGDE
+134 AADVGDE

-222 YINDDEMFSKYPYYL
+222 YVNDDEMFSKYPYYL

-274 DGKDLIIKQLLSS
+274 EGKDLIIKQLLSS

-332 KLGYDLFSATGK
+332 KLGYDLFSTTGK

-375 VAKITK
+375 VTKITK

-447 AVLNILSEVG
+447 AVLDILSEVG

-470 IAYAIVNVVAKA
+470 IAYAIVNVAAKA

-589 RATAMQAVVNGNAV
+589 RAAAMQAVVNGNAV
-603 TVGSSNTDSNAESKS
+603 TVGSSNTDSDAESKS

-669 VASDKQYVYSRPYQ
+669 VASDKQYEYSRPYQ

-737 YDSCWDKEKNGDYT
+737 YDSCWDNEKNGDYT

-761 LAEWVGNGTSESEGG
+761 LAEWVGNGTSKSEGG
-776 LSLYHYISY
+776 LSLYHFISY

-849 VTIIGENAFYDCD
+849 VTSIGENAFYDCD

-894 NMDVVSSNMFYEC
+894 NMDVVSSHMFYEC

-919 TKIGEGAFRNCGQ
+919 TEIEEGAFWNCSQ
-932 LKVDLPGNIVK
+932 LKTGLPGNIVE
-943 IGDSTF
+943 IGTLAF
-949 RNCKSL
+949 TNCKSITEIIIPKSLTYCGVNIFSGCSNLKTVNFENGIITIPDSLFSSYGNGLEEINIPETVTTIGYYAFEGCENLTTVTGMKNVTEIGWSAFSGCNKLVNINLPSKLRTLGVEAFLYCESL
-955 TEITIPKSLTDCSSD
+955 TEITIPKSLTVCGVD

-976 NLKTIKFEKGITT
+976 NLKTINFEKGITT
-989 IPAYLFRG
+989 IPESLFEGTEKGFDWYLDGLEEIDIPETVTTIGSGAFYNCKNLTTVTGMKNVTEIGWSAFGGCNKLVNINLPSKLRKLSGLTFMNCKNITEITIPKTLTDCGYGIFSGCSNLKTINFEKGISVIPSNLFRG
-997 YGSWF
+997 AEEYGYSWF

-1014 TTIGEYA
+1014 TTIGMKA
-1021 FNNCKNLTTV
+1021 F
-1031 TGMKNVTEIGSYAF
+1031 E
-1045 YNCNQLKVDLPGN
+1045 
-1058 IVKIG
+1058 
-1063 DSTFKN
+1063 
-1069 CKGLTEITIPKSL
+1069 
-1082 TDCSSDIFSGCSNL
+1082 
-1096 KTIKFEKGITTI
+1096 
-1108 PAYLFRGY
+1108 
-1116 GSWFDGLEEIDIPE
+1116 
-1130 TVTTIGEYAFNNC
+1130 NC

-1164 NCSNLVNIKLP
+1164 NCSNL
-1175 ENLAEIGSYAF
+1175 
-1186 DNCSQL
+1186 
-1192 KVDLPGNIVK
+1192 
-1202 IGEGTFRDCKSL
+1202 
-1214 TEITIP
+1214 
-1220 KSLTDC
+1220 
-1226 SSDIFSGCSNLKTI
+1226 
-1240 KFEKGITTIPAY
+1240 
-1252 LFRGY
+1252 
-1257 GSWFDGLEEI
+1257 
-1267 DIPETVTTIGEYAF
+1267 
-1281 NNCKNLT
+1281 
-1288 TVTGMKNV
+1288 
-1296 TEIGDNAFY
+1296 
-1305 NCSNLVNIKLPENL
+1305 
-1319 AEIGS
+1319 
-1324 YAFDNCSQ
+1324 
-1332 LKVDLP
+1332 
-1338 GNIVKIGEGT
+1338 
-1348 FRDCKSLTE
+1348 
-1357 ITIPKSLTDCSS
+1357 
-1369 DIFSGCSNL
+1369 
-1378 KTIKFEKGITTIP
+1378 
-1391 AYLFRGYGSW
+1391 
-1401 FDGLEEIDI
+1401 
-1410 PETVTTIGA
+1410 
-1419 YAFYDC
+1419 
-1425 RNLTTVT
+1425 
-1432 GMKNVTKIGD
+1432 
-1442 NAFYNCSNLKEITI
+1442 KEITI
-1456 PDTVESM
+1456 PDTVENM

-1489 TFCNCTS
+1489 TFYNCSS

-1523 VWSKSIK
+1523 IWSKSIK
-1530 EIENNA
+1530 KIENNA

-1565 LASVRIPNSVT
+1565 LASVQIPDSVT

-1668 ETFANENNIKFTNR
+1668 ETFANDNNIKFINR
-1682 EVNASK
+1682 EVN
-1688 VELNESQITLNKGD
+1688 
-1702 TYNLIM
+1702 
-1708 SVTPDDF
+1708 
-1715 TDAVTWK
+1715 
-1722 STDTDVVTVT
+1722 
-1732 ETGVIKAVGTGTATV
+1732 
-1747 KLTVGNVSTSCRITV
+1747 
-1762 LQPVTSISLDR
+1762 
-1773 SSISLDSA
+1773 
-1781 DNYQLSAYIYPSTAS
+1781 
-1796 NKNVVWESSDPSVAT
+1796 
-1811 VDDNGMVTALKKGTA
+1811 
-1826 KITVKAMD
+1826 
-1834 GSNVSASCTV
+1834 
-1844 TVKNTTYVCDTVDKI
+1844 
-1859 ESQHN
+1859 
-1864 YENECSDSWIYTIE
+1864 
-1878 GAECIEVGFDER
+1878 
-1890 TAVES
+1890 
-1895 GFDYIYIFS
+1895 
-1904 ADDTMVG
+1904 
-1911 QYTGTDLAGKTIRIE
+1911 
-1926 GSKVRIKLES
+1926 
-1936 DGSGNEWGFKVTS
+1936 
-1949 VKRASKSHMM
+1949 ASKSHMM

-2006 KYHEYVNGYCK
+2006 KDHEYVNGYCK

-2070 YIGSNWYFFNESG
+2070 DIGNNWYFFNESG

-2106 RQFVKVGS
+2106 RLFVKVGS

>member
-1 MKKGMKLIAFM
+1 MKKGMKLIAFI

-21 VLPANVYANTNV
+21 VLPANVYANTNA

-83 QQLNAL
+83 QQLKAL
-89 GIDSKTGTGFNG
+89 GIDSKTGNGFNG

-222 YINDDEMFSKYPYYL
+222 YINDDEMFSKYPYYF

-274 DGKDLIIKQLLSS
+274 EGKDLIIKQLLSS

-332 KLGYDLFSATGK
+332 KLGYDLFSTTGK

-375 VAKITK
+375 VTKITK

-470 IAYAIVNVVAKA
+470 IAYAIVNVAAKA

-518 DMYMELLSGK
+518 DMYMKLLSGK

-574 TLTGTFTYDKFLERC
+574 TLAGTFTYDKFLERC
-589 RATAMQAVVNGNAV
+589 RAAAMQAVVNGNAV
-603 TVGSSNTDSNAESKS
+603 TVGSSNTDSDAESKS

-776 LSLYHYISY
+776 LSLYHFISY

-849 VTIIGENAFYDCD
+849 VTSIGENAFYDCD

-881 YSCNNLTY
+881 DSCNNLTY

-919 TKIGEGAFRNCGQ
+919 TEIRWYAFYNCSQ

-989 IPAYLFRG
+989 IPAYLFCG
-997 YGSWF
+997 SNSWF

-1014 TTIGEYA
+1014 TTIGSYA
-1021 FNNCKNLTTV
+1021 FENCKNLTTV
-1031 TGMKNVTEIGSYAF
+1031 TGMKNVTKIGSNAF
-1045 YNCNQLKVDLPGN
+1045 YNCSNLVNIKLPENLAEIGAWAFYNCSQLKVDLPGN

-1063 DSTFKN
+1063 VGTFEN
-1069 CKGLTEITIPKSL
+1069 CKSLTEITIPKSL
-1082 TDCSSDIFSGCSNL
+1082 TECDWRIFSGCSNL

-1108 PAYLFRGY
+1108 PANLFY
-1116 GSWFDGLEEIDIPE
+1116 GADTIWFDGLEEIDIPE
-1130 TVTTIGEYAFNNC
+1130 TVTTIGNSAFFNC
-1143 KNLTTVTGMKNV
+1143 RNLTTVTGMKNV
-1155 TEIGDNAFY
+1155 TKIGSNAFY

-1175 ENLAEIGSYAF
+1175 ENLAEIGAWAF
-1186 DNCSQL
+1186 YNCSQL

-1202 IGEGTFRDCKSL
+1202 IGVGTFENCKSL

-1220 KSLTDC
+1220 KSLTECDWR
-1226 SSDIFSGCSNLKTI
+1226 IFSGCSNLKTI
-1240 KFEKGITTIPAY
+1240 KFEKGITTIPAN
-1252 LFRGY
+1252 LFY
-1257 GSWFDGLEEI
+1257 GADTIWFDGLEEI
-1267 DIPETVTTIGEYAF
+1267 DIPETVTTIGNSAF
-1281 NNCKNLT
+1281 FN
-1288 TVTGMKNV
+1288 
-1296 TEIGDNAFY
+1296 
-1305 NCSNLVNIKLPENL
+1305 
-1319 AEIGS
+1319 
-1324 YAFDNCSQ
+1324 
-1332 LKVDLP
+1332 
-1338 GNIVKIGEGT
+1338 
-1348 FRDCKSLTE
+1348 
-1357 ITIPKSLTDCSS
+1357 
-1369 DIFSGCSNL
+1369 
-1378 KTIKFEKGITTIP
+1378 
-1391 AYLFRGYGSW
+1391 
-1401 FDGLEEIDI
+1401 
-1410 PETVTTIGA
+1410 
-1419 YAFYDC
+1419 C

-1456 PDTVESM
+1456 PNTVESM

-1489 TFCNCTS
+1489 TFYNCSS

-1576 SLGTYIFDGCSSLTD
+1576 SLGTYIFDGCSLLTD
-1591 VTLGKGLTTIPSYMF
+1591 VALGKGLTTIPSYMF

-1732 ETGVIKAVGTGTATV
+1732 ETGVIKAVGTGTATI
-1747 KLTVGNVSTSCRITV
+1747 KLTVGNVSASCLITV

-1773 SSISLDSA
+1773 SSLSLDSA

-1811 VDDNGMVTALKKGTA
+1811 IDDNGMVTALKKGTA

-1890 TAVES
+1890 TTVES

-2006 KYHEYVNGYCK
+2006 KDHEYVNGYCK

-2139 NSNGIVQTGWKQLG
+2139 NSNGVVQTGWKQLG

-2164 MQTGWKQVGRYWYYM
+2164 MQTSWKQVGRYWYYM

-2193 KNWYYMDS
+2193 KNWYYMDG

-2219 DGNGVMQTG
+2219 DSNGVMQTG

>member
-1 MKKGMKLIAFM
+1 MKKGMKLIAFI

-21 VLPANVYANTNV
+21 VLPANVYANTNA

-274 DGKDLIIKQLLSS
+274 EGKDLIIKQLLSS

-332 KLGYDLFSATGK
+332 KLGYDLFSTTGK

-375 VAKITK
+375 VTKITK

-447 AVLNILSEVG
+447 AVLDILSEVG

-470 IAYAIVNVVAKA
+470 IAYAIVNVAAKA

-589 RATAMQAVVNGNAV
+589 RAAAMQAVVNGNAV

-654 EFVFRTLYENIIDGT
+654 EFVFKTLYENIIDGT
-669 VASDKQYVYSRPYQ
+669 VASDKQYEYSRPYQ

-737 YDSCWDKEKNGDYT
+737 YDSCWDKEKNGDYN

-776 LSLYHYISY
+776 LSLYHFISY

-849 VTIIGENAFYDCD
+849 VTSIGENAFYDCD

-881 YSCNNLTY
+881 DSCNNLTY

-919 TKIGEGAFRNCGQ
+919 TEIRWYAFYNCSQ

-989 IPAYLFRG
+989 IPAYLFCG
-997 YGSWF
+997 SNSWF

-1014 TTIGEYA
+1014 TTIG
-1021 FNNCKNLTTV
+1021 
-1031 TGMKNVTEIGSYAF
+1031 SYAF
-1045 YNCNQLKVDLPGN
+1045 E
-1058 IVKIG
+1058 
-1063 DSTFKN
+1063 N
-1069 CKGLTEITIPKSL
+1069 CK
-1082 TDCSSDIFSGCSNL
+1082 
-1096 KTIKFEKGITTI
+1096 
-1108 PAYLFRGY
+1108 
-1116 GSWFDGLEEIDIPE
+1116 
-1130 TVTTIGEYAFNNC
+1130 
-1143 KNLTTVTGMKNV
+1143 
-1155 TEIGDNAFY
+1155 
-1164 NCSNLVNIKLP
+1164 
-1175 ENLAEIGSYAF
+1175 
-1186 DNCSQL
+1186 
-1192 KVDLPGNIVK
+1192 
-1202 IGEGTFRDCKSL
+1202 
-1214 TEITIP
+1214 
-1220 KSLTDC
+1220 
-1226 SSDIFSGCSNLKTI
+1226 
-1240 KFEKGITTIPAY
+1240 
-1252 LFRGY
+1252 
-1257 GSWFDGLEEI
+1257 
-1267 DIPETVTTIGEYAF
+1267 
-1281 NNCKNLT
+1281 
-1288 TVTGMKNV
+1288 
-1296 TEIGDNAFY
+1296 
-1305 NCSNLVNIKLPENL
+1305 
-1319 AEIGS
+1319 
-1324 YAFDNCSQ
+1324 
-1332 LKVDLP
+1332 
-1338 GNIVKIGEGT
+1338 
-1348 FRDCKSLTE
+1348 
-1357 ITIPKSLTDCSS
+1357 
-1369 DIFSGCSNL
+1369 
-1378 KTIKFEKGITTIP
+1378 
-1391 AYLFRGYGSW
+1391 
-1401 FDGLEEIDI
+1401 
-1410 PETVTTIGA
+1410 
-1419 YAFYDC
+1419 
-1425 RNLTTVT
+1425 NLTTVT

-1456 PDTVESM
+1456 PNTVESM

-1489 TFCNCTS
+1489 TFYNCSS

-1591 VTLGKGLTTIPSYMF
+1591 VTLGKSLTSIPSYMF

-1722 STDTDVVTVT
+1722 STDTDVITVT

-1773 SSISLDSA
+1773 SSLSLDSS

-1890 TAVES
+1890 TTVES

-2006 KYHEYVNGYCK
+2006 KDHEYVNGYCK

-2070 YIGSNWYFFNESG
+2070 DIGNNWYFFNESG

>member
-1 MKKGMKLIAFM
+1 MKKGMKLIAFI

-83 QQLNAL
+83 QQLKAL

-222 YINDDEMFSKYPYYL
+222 YINDDEMFSKYPYYF

-274 DGKDLIIKQLLSS
+274 EGKDLIIKQLLSS

-326 SKIKGI
+326 SKFKGI

-375 VAKITK
+375 VTKITK

-447 AVLNILSEVG
+447 AVLGILSEVG

-589 RATAMQAVVNGNAV
+589 RAAAMQAVVNGNAV

-776 LSLYHYISY
+776 LSLYHFISY

-849 VTIIGENAFYDCD
+849 VTSIGENAFYDCD

-881 YSCNNLTY
+881 DSCNNLTY

-919 TKIGEGAFRNCGQ
+919 TEIRWYAFYNCSQ

-989 IPAYLFRG
+989 IPAYLFCG
-997 YGSWF
+997 SNSWF

-1014 TTIGEYA
+1014 TTIG
-1021 FNNCKNLTTV
+1021 
-1031 TGMKNVTEIGSYAF
+1031 SYAF
-1045 YNCNQLKVDLPGN
+1045 E
-1058 IVKIG
+1058 
-1063 DSTFKN
+1063 N
-1069 CKGLTEITIPKSL
+1069 CK
-1082 TDCSSDIFSGCSNL
+1082 
-1096 KTIKFEKGITTI
+1096 
-1108 PAYLFRGY
+1108 
-1116 GSWFDGLEEIDIPE
+1116 
-1130 TVTTIGEYAFNNC
+1130 
-1143 KNLTTVTGMKNV
+1143 
-1155 TEIGDNAFY
+1155 
-1164 NCSNLVNIKLP
+1164 
-1175 ENLAEIGSYAF
+1175 
-1186 DNCSQL
+1186 
-1192 KVDLPGNIVK
+1192 
-1202 IGEGTFRDCKSL
+1202 
-1214 TEITIP
+1214 
-1220 KSLTDC
+1220 
-1226 SSDIFSGCSNLKTI
+1226 
-1240 KFEKGITTIPAY
+1240 
-1252 LFRGY
+1252 
-1257 GSWFDGLEEI
+1257 
-1267 DIPETVTTIGEYAF
+1267 
-1281 NNCKNLT
+1281 
-1288 TVTGMKNV
+1288 
-1296 TEIGDNAFY
+1296 
-1305 NCSNLVNIKLPENL
+1305 
-1319 AEIGS
+1319 
-1324 YAFDNCSQ
+1324 
-1332 LKVDLP
+1332 
-1338 GNIVKIGEGT
+1338 
-1348 FRDCKSLTE
+1348 
-1357 ITIPKSLTDCSS
+1357 
-1369 DIFSGCSNL
+1369 
-1378 KTIKFEKGITTIP
+1378 
-1391 AYLFRGYGSW
+1391 
-1401 FDGLEEIDI
+1401 
-1410 PETVTTIGA
+1410 
-1419 YAFYDC
+1419 
-1425 RNLTTVT
+1425 NLTTVT

-1489 TFCNCTS
+1489 TFCNCSS

-1576 SLGTYIFDGCSSLTD
+1576 SLGTYIFDGCSLLTD
-1591 VTLGKGLTTIPSYMF
+1591 VALGKGLTTIPSYMF

-1732 ETGVIKAVGTGTATV
+1732 ETGVIKAVGTGTATI
-1747 KLTVGNVSTSCRITV
+1747 KLTVGNVSASCLITV

-1773 SSISLDSA
+1773 SSLSLDSA

-1811 VDDNGMVTALKKGTA
+1811 VDDNGMVTALKKGTT
-1826 KITVKAMD
+1826 KITVKSTD
-1834 GSNVSASCTV
+1834 GSNVSDSCTV

-1911 QYTGTDLAGKTIRIE
+1911 KYTGTDLTGKTIRIE
-1926 GSKVRIKLES
+1926 GPKVRIKLES

-1949 VKRASKSHMM
+1949 VKRASKSHLM

-1974 NSYYYCSECNKYFKD
+1974 NSYYYCSECDKYFKD

-2006 KYHEYVNGYCK
+2006 KDHEYVNGYCK
-2017 YCNKAQYEAG
+2017 YCGKAQYEAG

-2046 NEWKYIDGK
+2046 NEWKYINNK

>member
-1 MKKGMKLIAFM
+1 MKLIAFI

-83 QQLNAL
+83 QQLKAL

-200 EYCSLYGTA
+200 EYCHLYGTA

-222 YINDDEMFSKYPYYL
+222 YVNDDEMFSKYPYYL

-274 DGKDLIIKQLLSS
+274 EGKDLIIKQLLSS

-375 VAKITK
+375 VTKITK

-589 RATAMQAVVNGNAV
+589 RAAAMQAVVNGNAV

-949 RNCKSL
+949 RN
-955 TEITIPKSLTDCSSD
+955 
-970 IFSGCS
+970 
-976 NLKTIKFEKGITT
+976 
-989 IPAYLFRG
+989 
-997 YGSWF
+997 
-1002 DGLEEIDIPETV
+1002 
-1014 TTIGEYA
+1014 
-1021 FNNCKNLTTV
+1021 
-1031 TGMKNVTEIGSYAF
+1031 
-1045 YNCNQLKVDLPGN
+1045 
-1058 IVKIG
+1058 
-1063 DSTFKN
+1063 
-1069 CKGLTEITIPKSL
+1069 
-1082 TDCSSDIFSGCSNL
+1082 
-1096 KTIKFEKGITTI
+1096 
-1108 PAYLFRGY
+1108 
-1116 GSWFDGLEEIDIPE
+1116 
-1130 TVTTIGEYAFNNC
+1130 
-1143 KNLTTVTGMKNV
+1143 
-1155 TEIGDNAFY
+1155 
-1164 NCSNLVNIKLP
+1164 
-1175 ENLAEIGSYAF
+1175 
-1186 DNCSQL
+1186 
-1192 KVDLPGNIVK
+1192 
-1202 IGEGTFRDCKSL
+1202 
-1214 TEITIP
+1214 
-1220 KSLTDC
+1220 
-1226 SSDIFSGCSNLKTI
+1226 
-1240 KFEKGITTIPAY
+1240 
-1252 LFRGY
+1252 
-1257 GSWFDGLEEI
+1257 
-1267 DIPETVTTIGEYAF
+1267 
-1281 NNCKNLT
+1281 
-1288 TVTGMKNV
+1288 
-1296 TEIGDNAFY
+1296 
-1305 NCSNLVNIKLPENL
+1305 
-1319 AEIGS
+1319 
-1324 YAFDNCSQ
+1324 
-1332 LKVDLP
+1332 
-1338 GNIVKIGEGT
+1338 
-1348 FRDCKSLTE
+1348 CKSLTE

-2127 GWKKVGNKWYYM
+2127 GWKQVGNKWYYM
-2139 NSNGIVQTGWKQLG
+2139 NSNGVVQTGWKQLG

>member
-1 MKKGMKLIAFM
+1 MKKGMKLIAFI

-83 QQLNAL
+83 QQLKAL

-200 EYCSLYGTA
+200 EYCHLYGTA

-222 YINDDEMFSKYPYYL
+222 YVNDDEMFSKYPYYL

-274 DGKDLIIKQLLSS
+274 EGKDLIIKQLLSS

-375 VAKITK
+375 VTKITK

-589 RATAMQAVVNGNAV
+589 RAAAMQAVVNGNAV

-1281 NNCKNLT
+1281 NNCK
-1288 TVTGMKNV
+1288 
-1296 TEIGDNAFY
+1296 
-1305 NCSNLVNIKLPENL
+1305 
-1319 AEIGS
+1319 
-1324 YAFDNCSQ
+1324 
-1332 LKVDLP
+1332 
-1338 GNIVKIGEGT
+1338 
-1348 FRDCKSLTE
+1348 
-1357 ITIPKSLTDCSS
+1357 
-1369 DIFSGCSNL
+1369 
-1378 KTIKFEKGITTIP
+1378 
-1391 AYLFRGYGSW
+1391 
-1401 FDGLEEIDI
+1401 
-1410 PETVTTIGA
+1410 
-1419 YAFYDC
+1419 
-1425 RNLTTVT
+1425 NLTTVT

>member
-1 MKKGMKLIAFM
+1 MKKGMKLIAFI

-21 VLPANVYANTNV
+21 VLPANVYANTNA

-89 GIDSKTGTGFNG
+89 GINPKTGTGFNG

-222 YINDDEMFSKYPYYL
+222 YINDDEMFSKYPYYF

-274 DGKDLIIKQLLSS
+274 EGKDLIIKQLLSS

-326 SKIKGI
+326 SKFKGI

-375 VAKITK
+375 VTKITK

-470 IAYAIVNVVAKA
+470 IAYAIVNVVAKT
-482 SVYFFYEKLGNG
+482 SVYIFYEKLGNG

-589 RATAMQAVVNGNAV
+589 RAAAMQAVVNGNAV

-776 LSLYHYISY
+776 LSLYHFISY

-849 VTIIGENAFYDCD
+849 VTSIGENAFYDCD

-919 TKIGEGAFRNCGQ
+919 TEIGAWAFYNCSQ

-943 IGDSTF
+943 IGVGTF
-949 RNCKSL
+949 ENCKSL
-955 TEITIPKSLTDCSSD
+955 TEITIPKSLTECDWR

-989 IPAYLFRG
+989 IPANLF
-997 YGSWF
+997 YGADTIWF

-1014 TTIGEYA
+1014 TTIGNSA
-1021 FNNCKNLTTV
+1021 FFNCRNLTTV
-1031 TGMKNVTEIGSYAF
+1031 TGMKNVTKIGDNAFYNCSNLVNIKLPENLTEIGVWAF

-1058 IVKIG
+1058 IVKI
-1063 DSTFKN
+1063 DWSAFRN
-1069 CKGLTEITIPKSL
+1069 CKSLTEITIPKSL
-1082 TDCSSDIFSGCSNL
+1082 TDCGSDIFSDCSNL

-1108 PAYLFRGY
+1108 PAYLFY
-1116 GSWFDGLEEIDIPE
+1116 GSNSWFDGLEEIDIPE
-1130 TVTTIGEYAFNNC
+1130 TVTTIG
-1143 KNLTTVTGMKNV
+1143 K
-1155 TEIGDNAFY
+1155 
-1164 NCSNLVNIKLP
+1164 
-1175 ENLAEIGSYAF
+1175 
-1186 DNCSQL
+1186 
-1192 KVDLPGNIVK
+1192 
-1202 IGEGTFRDCKSL
+1202 
-1214 TEITIP
+1214 
-1220 KSLTDC
+1220 
-1226 SSDIFSGCSNLKTI
+1226 
-1240 KFEKGITTIPAY
+1240 
-1252 LFRGY
+1252 
-1257 GSWFDGLEEI
+1257 
-1267 DIPETVTTIGEYAF
+1267 
-1281 NNCKNLT
+1281 
-1288 TVTGMKNV
+1288 
-1296 TEIGDNAFY
+1296 
-1305 NCSNLVNIKLPENL
+1305 
-1319 AEIGS
+1319 
-1324 YAFDNCSQ
+1324 
-1332 LKVDLP
+1332 
-1338 GNIVKIGEGT
+1338 
-1348 FRDCKSLTE
+1348 
-1357 ITIPKSLTDCSS
+1357 
-1369 DIFSGCSNL
+1369 
-1378 KTIKFEKGITTIP
+1378 
-1391 AYLFRGYGSW
+1391 
-1401 FDGLEEIDI
+1401 
-1410 PETVTTIGA
+1410 

-1442 NAFYNCSNLKEITI
+1442 DAFYNCSNLKEITI

-1489 TFCNCTS
+1489 TFYNCSS

-1545 IIIPDGVTSI
+1545 IIIPDGATSI

-1591 VTLGKGLTTIPSYMF
+1591 VALGKGLTTIPSYMF

-1781 DNYQLSAYIYPSTAS
+1781 DNYQFSAYIYPSTAS

-1926 GSKVRIKLES
+1926 GPKVRIKLES

-1949 VKRASKSHMM
+1949 VKRASKSHLM

-2006 KYHEYVNGYCK
+2006 KDHEYVNGYCK

-2127 GWKKVGNKWYYM
+2127 GWKQVGNKWYYM
-2139 NSNGIVQTGWKQLG
+2139 DSNGVVQTGWKQLG

-2193 KNWYYMDS
+2193 KNWYYMDGK
-2201 NGVMQTGWKY
+2201 GVMQTGWKY

-2219 DGNGVMQTG
+2219 DSNGVMQTG

>member
-1 MKKGMKLIAFM
+1 MKKGMKLIAFI

-83 QQLNAL
+83 QQLKAL
-89 GIDSKTGTGFNG
+89 GIDSKTGNGFNG

-332 KLGYDLFSATGK
+332 KLGYDLFSTTGK

-375 VAKITK
+375 VTKITK

-447 AVLNILSEVG
+447 AVLDILSEVG

-589 RATAMQAVVNGNAV
+589 RAAAMQAVVNGNAV
-603 TVGSSNTDSNAESKS
+603 TVGSSNTDSDAESKS

-737 YDSCWDKEKNGDYT
+737 YDSCWDNEKNGDYT

-776 LSLYHYISY
+776 LSLYHFISY

-849 VTIIGENAFYDCD
+849 VTSIGENAFYDCD

-894 NMDVVSSNMFYEC
+894 NMNVVSSHMFYEC

-919 TKIGEGAFRNCGQ
+919 TEIENQAFEGCNKLVNIKLPENLTEIRPSAFSC
-932 LKVDLPGNIVK
+932 
-943 IGDSTF
+943 
-949 RNCKSL
+949 CKSL
-955 TEITIPKSLTDCSSD
+955 TEITIPKSLTDCNSYGD
-970 IFSGCS
+970 GIFYGCS
-976 NLKTIKFEKGITT
+976 NLKTINFEKGITR
-989 IPAYLFRG
+989 IPAFLFHG
-997 YGSWF
+997 T

-1014 TTIGEYA
+1014 TTIGGDA
-1021 FNNCKNLTTV
+1021 FENCK
-1031 TGMKNVTEIGSYAF
+1031 
-1045 YNCNQLKVDLPGN
+1045 
-1058 IVKIG
+1058 
-1063 DSTFKN
+1063 
-1069 CKGLTEITIPKSL
+1069 
-1082 TDCSSDIFSGCSNL
+1082 
-1096 KTIKFEKGITTI
+1096 
-1108 PAYLFRGY
+1108 
-1116 GSWFDGLEEIDIPE
+1116 
-1130 TVTTIGEYAFNNC
+1130 
-1143 KNLTTVTGMKNV
+1143 
-1155 TEIGDNAFY
+1155 
-1164 NCSNLVNIKLP
+1164 
-1175 ENLAEIGSYAF
+1175 
-1186 DNCSQL
+1186 
-1192 KVDLPGNIVK
+1192 
-1202 IGEGTFRDCKSL
+1202 
-1214 TEITIP
+1214 
-1220 KSLTDC
+1220 
-1226 SSDIFSGCSNLKTI
+1226 
-1240 KFEKGITTIPAY
+1240 
-1252 LFRGY
+1252 
-1257 GSWFDGLEEI
+1257 
-1267 DIPETVTTIGEYAF
+1267 
-1281 NNCKNLT
+1281 
-1288 TVTGMKNV
+1288 
-1296 TEIGDNAFY
+1296 
-1305 NCSNLVNIKLPENL
+1305 
-1319 AEIGS
+1319 
-1324 YAFDNCSQ
+1324 
-1332 LKVDLP
+1332 
-1338 GNIVKIGEGT
+1338 
-1348 FRDCKSLTE
+1348 
-1357 ITIPKSLTDCSS
+1357 
-1369 DIFSGCSNL
+1369 
-1378 KTIKFEKGITTIP
+1378 
-1391 AYLFRGYGSW
+1391 
-1401 FDGLEEIDI
+1401 
-1410 PETVTTIGA
+1410 
-1419 YAFYDC
+1419 
-1425 RNLTTVT
+1425 NLTTVT

-1484 NITDS
+1484 NITGS
-1489 TFCNCTS
+1489 TFYNCSS

-1591 VTLGKGLTTIPSYMF
+1591 VTLGKGLTSIPSYMF

-1732 ETGVIKAVGTGTATV
+1732 ETGVIKAVGTGTATI
-1747 KLTVGNVSTSCRITV
+1747 KLTVGNVSASCLITV

-1926 GSKVRIKLES
+1926 GPKVRIKLES

-2006 KYHEYVNGYCK
+2006 KDHEYVNGYCK

-2127 GWKKVGNKWYYM
+2127 GWKQVGNKWYYM

-2164 MQTGWKQVGRYWYYM
+2164 MQTGWKQVGRY
-2179 DGNGVMQTGWKQIG
+2179 
-2193 KNWYYMDS
+2193 WYYMDS

>member
-1 MKKGMKLIAFM
+1 MKKGMKLIAFI

-101 NGNTWYPCL
+101 NGNTWYPSL

-222 YINDDEMFSKYPYYL
+222 YINDDEMFSKYPYYF

-274 DGKDLIIKQLLSS
+274 EGKDLIIKQLLSS

-375 VAKITK
+375 VTKITK

-447 AVLNILSEVG
+447 AVLDILSEVG

-470 IAYAIVNVVAKA
+470 IAYAIVNVAAKA

-589 RATAMQAVVNGNAV
+589 RAAAMQAVVNGNAV

-654 EFVFRTLYENIIDGT
+654 EFVFKTLYENIIDGT
-669 VASDKQYVYSRPYQ
+669 VASDKQYEYSRPYQ

-737 YDSCWDKEKNGDYT
+737 YDSCWDKEKNGDYN

-761 LAEWVGNGTSESEGG
+761 LAEWVENGTSESEGG
-776 LSLYHYISY
+776 LSLYHFISY

-790 RNSEIQADDKD
+790 RNSEIQADDKE

-849 VTIIGENAFYDCD
+849 VTSIGENAFYDCD

-919 TKIGEGAFRNCGQ
+919 TEIENQAFEGCNKLVNIKLPENLTEIRPSAFSC
-932 LKVDLPGNIVK
+932 
-943 IGDSTF
+943 
-949 RNCKSL
+949 CKSL
-955 TEITIPKSLTDCSSD
+955 TEITIPKSLTDCNSYGD
-970 IFSGCS
+970 GIFYGCS
-976 NLKTIKFEKGITT
+976 NLKTINFEKGITR
-989 IPAYLFRG
+989 IPAFLFHG
-997 YGSWF
+997 T

-1014 TTIGEYA
+1014 TTIGGDA
-1021 FNNCKNLTTV
+1021 FKNCKNLTTV
-1031 TGMKNVTEIGSYAF
+1031 TGMKNVTKIENQAFEGCNKLVNIKLPENLTEIRPSAF
-1045 YNCNQLKVDLPGN
+1045 SC
-1058 IVKIG
+1058 
-1063 DSTFKN
+1063 
-1069 CKGLTEITIPKSL
+1069 CKSLTEITIPKSL
-1082 TDCSSDIFSGCSNL
+1082 TDCNSYGDGIFYGCSNL
-1096 KTIKFEKGITTI
+1096 KTINFEKGITRI
-1108 PAYLFRGY
+1108 PAFLFHGT
-1116 GSWFDGLEEIDIPE
+1116 DGLEEIDIPE
-1130 TVTTIGEYAFNNC
+1130 TVTTIGGDAFKNC
-1143 KNLTTVTGMKNV
+1143 K
-1155 TEIGDNAFY
+1155 
-1164 NCSNLVNIKLP
+1164 
-1175 ENLAEIGSYAF
+1175 
-1186 DNCSQL
+1186 
-1192 KVDLPGNIVK
+1192 
-1202 IGEGTFRDCKSL
+1202 
-1214 TEITIP
+1214 
-1220 KSLTDC
+1220 
-1226 SSDIFSGCSNLKTI
+1226 
-1240 KFEKGITTIPAY
+1240 
-1252 LFRGY
+1252 
-1257 GSWFDGLEEI
+1257 
-1267 DIPETVTTIGEYAF
+1267 
-1281 NNCKNLT
+1281 
-1288 TVTGMKNV
+1288 
-1296 TEIGDNAFY
+1296 
-1305 NCSNLVNIKLPENL
+1305 
-1319 AEIGS
+1319 
-1324 YAFDNCSQ
+1324 
-1332 LKVDLP
+1332 
-1338 GNIVKIGEGT
+1338 
-1348 FRDCKSLTE
+1348 
-1357 ITIPKSLTDCSS
+1357 
-1369 DIFSGCSNL
+1369 
-1378 KTIKFEKGITTIP
+1378 
-1391 AYLFRGYGSW
+1391 
-1401 FDGLEEIDI
+1401 
-1410 PETVTTIGA
+1410 
-1419 YAFYDC
+1419 
-1425 RNLTTVT
+1425 NLTTVT

-1456 PDTVESM
+1456 PDTVENM

-1484 NITDS
+1484 NITGS
-1489 TFCNCTS
+1489 TFYNCSS

-1565 LASVRIPNSVT
+1565 LASVQIPNSVT

-1591 VTLGKGLTTIPSYMF
+1591 VTLGKGLISIPSYMF

-1732 ETGVIKAVGTGTATV
+1732 ETGVIKAVGTGTATI

-1773 SSISLDSA
+1773 SSLSLDSS

-1926 GSKVRIKLES
+1926 GPKVRIKLES
-1936 DGSGNEWGFKVTS
+1936 DDSGNEWGFKVTS

-2006 KYHEYVNGYCK
+2006 KDHEYVNGYCK

-2127 GWKKVGNKWYYM
+2127 GWKQVGNKWYYM
-2139 NSNGIVQTGWKQLG
+2139 NSNGVVQTGWKQLG

>member
-1 MKKGMKLIAFM
+1 MKLIAFI

-21 VLPANVYANTNV
+21 VLPANVYANTNA

-89 GIDSKTGTGFNG
+89 GINPKTGTGFNG

-222 YINDDEMFSKYPYYL
+222 YINDDEMFSKYPYYF

-274 DGKDLIIKQLLSS
+274 EGKDLIIKQLLSS

-326 SKIKGI
+326 SKFKGI

-375 VAKITK
+375 VTKITK

-470 IAYAIVNVVAKA
+470 IAYAIVNVVAKT
-482 SVYFFYEKLGNG
+482 SVYIFYEKLGNG

-589 RATAMQAVVNGNAV
+589 RAAAMQAVVNGNAV

-776 LSLYHYISY
+776 LSLYHFISY

-849 VTIIGENAFYDCD
+849 VTSIGENAFYDCD

-919 TKIGEGAFRNCGQ
+919 TEIGAWAFYNCSQ

-943 IGDSTF
+943 IGVGTF
-949 RNCKSL
+949 ENCKSL
-955 TEITIPKSLTDCSSD
+955 TEITIPKSLTECDWR

-989 IPAYLFRG
+989 IPANLF
-997 YGSWF
+997 YGADTIWF

-1014 TTIGEYA
+1014 TTIGNSA
-1021 FNNCKNLTTV
+1021 FFNCRNLTTV
-1031 TGMKNVTEIGSYAF
+1031 TGMKNVTKIGDNAFYNCSNLVNIKLPENLTEIGVWAF

-1058 IVKIG
+1058 IVKI
-1063 DSTFKN
+1063 DWSAFRN
-1069 CKGLTEITIPKSL
+1069 CKSLTEITIPKSL
-1082 TDCSSDIFSGCSNL
+1082 TDCGSDIFSDCSNL

-1108 PAYLFRGY
+1108 PAYLFY
-1116 GSWFDGLEEIDIPE
+1116 GSNSWFDGLEEIDIPE
-1130 TVTTIGEYAFNNC
+1130 TVTTIG
-1143 KNLTTVTGMKNV
+1143 K
-1155 TEIGDNAFY
+1155 
-1164 NCSNLVNIKLP
+1164 
-1175 ENLAEIGSYAF
+1175 
-1186 DNCSQL
+1186 
-1192 KVDLPGNIVK
+1192 
-1202 IGEGTFRDCKSL
+1202 
-1214 TEITIP
+1214 
-1220 KSLTDC
+1220 
-1226 SSDIFSGCSNLKTI
+1226 
-1240 KFEKGITTIPAY
+1240 
-1252 LFRGY
+1252 
-1257 GSWFDGLEEI
+1257 
-1267 DIPETVTTIGEYAF
+1267 
-1281 NNCKNLT
+1281 
-1288 TVTGMKNV
+1288 
-1296 TEIGDNAFY
+1296 
-1305 NCSNLVNIKLPENL
+1305 
-1319 AEIGS
+1319 
-1324 YAFDNCSQ
+1324 
-1332 LKVDLP
+1332 
-1338 GNIVKIGEGT
+1338 
-1348 FRDCKSLTE
+1348 
-1357 ITIPKSLTDCSS
+1357 
-1369 DIFSGCSNL
+1369 
-1378 KTIKFEKGITTIP
+1378 
-1391 AYLFRGYGSW
+1391 
-1401 FDGLEEIDI
+1401 
-1410 PETVTTIGA
+1410 

-1442 NAFYNCSNLKEITI
+1442 DAFYNCSNLKEITI

-1489 TFCNCTS
+1489 TFYNCSS

-1545 IIIPDGVTSI
+1545 IIIPDGATSI

-1591 VTLGKGLTTIPSYMF
+1591 VALGKGLTTIPSYMF

-1781 DNYQLSAYIYPSTAS
+1781 DNYQFSAYIYPSTAS

-1926 GSKVRIKLES
+1926 GPKVRIKLES

-1949 VKRASKSHMM
+1949 VKRASKSHLM

-2006 KYHEYVNGYCK
+2006 KDHEYVNGYCK

-2127 GWKKVGNKWYYM
+2127 GWKQVGNKWYYM
-2139 NSNGIVQTGWKQLG
+2139 DSNGVVQTGWKQLG

-2193 KNWYYMDS
+2193 KNWYYMDG

-2219 DGNGVMQTG
+2219 DSNGVMQTG

>member
-1 MKKGMKLIAFM
+1 MKKGMKLIAFI

-21 VLPANVYANTNV
+21 VLPANVYANTNA

-83 QQLNAL
+83 QQLKAL
-89 GIDSKTGTGFNG
+89 GIDSKTGNGFNG

-222 YINDDEMFSKYPYYL
+222 YVNDDEMFSKYPYYL

-274 DGKDLIIKQLLSS
+274 EGKDLIIKQLLSS

-375 VAKITK
+375 VTKITK

-470 IAYAIVNVVAKA
+470 IAYAIVNVAAKA

-528 ADLSS
+528 TDLSS

-589 RATAMQAVVNGNAV
+589 RAAAMQAVVNGNAV

-776 LSLYHYISY
+776 LSLYHFISY

-849 VTIIGENAFYDCD
+849 VTSIGVDAFYDCD

-894 NMDVVSSNMFYEC
+894 NMNVVSSHMFYEC

-919 TKIGEGAFRNCGQ
+919 TEIGGYAFYNCVNIG
-932 LKVDLPGNIVK
+932 KVDLP
-943 IGDSTF
+943 
-949 RNCKSL
+949 KSL
-955 TEITIPKSLTDCSSD
+955 EILGNYS
-970 IFSGCS
+970 FSGCKSILSIDIPKTLNSCGENVFS
-976 NLKTIKFEKGITT
+976 NCSNLRTAEFEKGTIEVLDYLFENCNGMKYINLPDSITKIGKKSFYNCELLNNFIMNDNVTLIGEMAFYNCSSLQKIKLSKNLTSLSGMAFGNCTSLKEINIPKTLKNCGSDWIIIGSSTYTYVGPFFGCESLKTISFDDGITYIPSMLFSMCSGIEKIELPST
-989 IPAYLFRG
+989 ITEIKDYAFYCCPNLKEVEMCDNITSIGEMVFYNCKTLQKINLPKKLIRLSGMAFGNCSSLMEINIPKTLKNCGSDWVIIG
-997 YGSWF
+997 YSTYTYVGPFHGCSTLKDVSF
-1002 DGLEEIDIPETV
+1002 EIGIDEIPELLFEGCTGIEKISIPD
-1014 TTIGEYA
+1014 TTISIGAKTFSDCVGLIEV
-1021 FNNCKNLTTV
+1021 L
-1031 TGMKNVTEIGSYAF
+1031 GMKNVTEIGSSAF
-1045 YNCNQLKVDLPGN
+1045 HGCSQLKS
-1058 IVKIG
+1058 I
-1063 DSTFKN
+1063 S
-1069 CKGLTEITIPKSL
+1069 IPDTLKRWG
-1082 TDCSSDIFSGCSNL
+1082 TDIFSGCS
-1096 KTIKFEKGITTI
+1096 
-1108 PAYLFRGY
+1108 
-1116 GSWFDGLEEIDIPE
+1116 GLA
-1130 TVTTIGEYAFNNC
+1130 TVE
-1143 KNLTTVTGMKNV
+1143 
-1155 TEIGDNAFY
+1155 
-1164 NCSNLVNIKLP
+1164 
-1175 ENLAEIGSYAF
+1175 
-1186 DNCSQL
+1186 
-1192 KVDLPGNIVK
+1192 
-1202 IGEGTFRDCKSL
+1202 
-1214 TEITIP
+1214 
-1220 KSLTDC
+1220 
-1226 SSDIFSGCSNLKTI
+1226 
-1240 KFEKGITTIPAY
+1240 
-1252 LFRGY
+1252 
-1257 GSWFDGLEEI
+1257 
-1267 DIPETVTTIGEYAF
+1267 
-1281 NNCKNLT
+1281 
-1288 TVTGMKNV
+1288 
-1296 TEIGDNAFY
+1296 
-1305 NCSNLVNIKLPENL
+1305 
-1319 AEIGS
+1319 
-1324 YAFDNCSQ
+1324 
-1332 LKVDLP
+1332 
-1338 GNIVKIGEGT
+1338 
-1348 FRDCKSLTE
+1348 
-1357 ITIPKSLTDCSS
+1357 
-1369 DIFSGCSNL
+1369 
-1378 KTIKFEKGITTIP
+1378 
-1391 AYLFRGYGSW
+1391 
-1401 FDGLEEIDI
+1401 
-1410 PETVTTIGA
+1410 
-1419 YAFYDC
+1419 
-1425 RNLTTVT
+1425 
-1432 GMKNVTKIGD
+1432 
-1442 NAFYNCSNLKEITI
+1442 I
-1456 PDTVESM
+1456 PDDFT
-1463 GTSIFYGC
+1463 
-1471 TSLKSVVLPNKRV
+1471 
-1484 NITDS
+1484 NIPSD
-1489 TFCNCTS
+1489 TFMN
-1496 LESITLPDTVEYIR
+1496 
-1510 NNAFYGCSSLKKI
+1510 CSSLKEIKLPASLKI
-1523 VWSKSIK
+1523 INS
-1530 EIENNA
+1530 NA
-1536 FKGCSSLTE
+1536 FKGSGLTE
-1545 IIIPDGVTSI
+1545 IIIPDGATSI

-1591 VTLGKGLTTIPSYMF
+1591 VTLGKGLTSIPSYMF

-1688 VELNESQITLNKGD
+1688 VELNESQITLNEGD

-1773 SSISLDSA
+1773 SSLSLDSS

-1926 GSKVRIKLES
+1926 GPKVRIKLES
-1936 DGSGNEWGFKVTS
+1936 DDSGNEWGFKVTS

-2006 KYHEYVNGYCK
+2006 KDHEYVNGYCK

-2127 GWKKVGNKWYYM
+2127 GWKQVGNKWYYM
-2139 NSNGIVQTGWKQLG
+2139 NSNGVVQTGWKQLG

-2179 DGNGVMQTGWKQIG
+2179 DN
-2193 KNWYYMDS
+2193 

-2228 WKTISGRRYYFYANG
+2228 WKTINGKRYYFDSNG

>member
-1 MKKGMKLIAFM
+1 MKKGMKLIAFI

-332 KLGYDLFSATGK
+332 KLGYDLFSTTGK

-548 IVSGLNS
+548 IVSGLDS

-589 RATAMQAVVNGNAV
+589 RAAAMQAVVNGNAV
-603 TVGSSNTDSNAESKS
+603 TVGSSNTDSDAESKS
-618 EAIVEKRLAKII
+618 EAVVEKRLAKII

-683 TTKIGTLHG
+683 TTMIGTLHG

-776 LSLYHYISY
+776 LSLYHFISY

-849 VTIIGENAFYDCD
+849 VTSIGENAFYDCD

-894 NMDVVSSNMFYEC
+894 NMNVVSTYIFYEC

-932 LKVDLPGNIVK
+932 LKADLPGNITE
-943 IGDSTF
+943 IGWSAF

-955 TEITIPKSLTDCSSD
+955 TEITIPKSLTDCSNDIFSDCSNLKTIKFEKGITTIPANLFYGGFYGGNSWFDGLEEIDIPETVTTIGSYAFRNCKNLTTVTGMKNVTKIENWAFYNCSQLKVDLPGNIAEIEWSAFRNCKSLTEITIPKSLTSCGPD

-989 IPAYLFRG
+989 ILENLF
-997 YGSWF
+997 YGSDGWF

-1014 TTIGEYA
+1014 TTIGRDA
-1021 FNNCKNLTTV
+1021 FDNCRNLITV
-1031 TGMKNVTEIGSYAF
+1031 TGMKNVTKIGDDAFTNCSNLVNVKLPENLTEIGDDAF
-1045 YNCNQLKVDLPGN
+1045 RNCNQLKVDLPGN

-1063 DSTFKN
+1063 FNAFEN
-1069 CKGLTEITIPKSL
+1069 CKSLTEITIPKSL
-1082 TDCSSDIFSGCSNL
+1082 TDGCSIFLGCSNL
-1096 KTIKFEKGITTI
+1096 KTINFEKGITAI
-1108 PAYLFRGY
+1108 PSNLF
-1116 GSWFDGLEEIDIPE
+1116 SSLDGLEEIDIPE
-1130 TVTTIGEYAFNNC
+1130 TVTTIGEDAFHTC
-1143 KNLTTVTGMKNV
+1143 RNLTTVTGMKNV
-1155 TEIGDNAFY
+1155 TEIGHYAFY
-1164 NCSNLVNIKLP
+1164 NCSSLVNIKLP
-1175 ENLAEIGSYAF
+1175 ENLTEMGCEVFSG
-1186 DNCSQL
+1186 CSQL
-1192 KVDLPGNIVK
+1192 K
-1202 IGEGTFRDCKSL
+1202 SM
-1214 TEITIP
+1214 
-1220 KSLTDC
+1220 S
-1226 SSDIFSGCSNLKTI
+1226 
-1240 KFEKGITTIPAY
+1240 
-1252 LFRGY
+1252 
-1257 GSWFDGLEEI
+1257 
-1267 DIPETVTTIGEYAF
+1267 
-1281 NNCKNLT
+1281 
-1288 TVTGMKNV
+1288 
-1296 TEIGDNAFY
+1296 
-1305 NCSNLVNIKLPENL
+1305 
-1319 AEIGS
+1319 
-1324 YAFDNCSQ
+1324 
-1332 LKVDLP
+1332 
-1338 GNIVKIGEGT
+1338 
-1348 FRDCKSLTE
+1348 
-1357 ITIPKSLTDCSS
+1357 
-1369 DIFSGCSNL
+1369 
-1378 KTIKFEKGITTIP
+1378 
-1391 AYLFRGYGSW
+1391 
-1401 FDGLEEIDI
+1401 
-1410 PETVTTIGA
+1410 
-1419 YAFYDC
+1419 
-1425 RNLTTVT
+1425 
-1432 GMKNVTKIGD
+1432 
-1442 NAFYNCSNLKEITI
+1442 I
-1456 PDTVESM
+1456 PDT
-1463 GTSIFYGC
+1463 
-1471 TSLKSVVLPNKRV
+1471 LKSWEEGLFS
-1484 NITDS
+1484 DCS
-1489 TFCNCTS
+1489 G
-1496 LESITLPDTVEYIR
+1496 LATVEIPDDFTNIPYDTFM
-1510 NNAFYGCSSLKKI
+1510 NCSSLKEIKLPASLKI
-1523 VWSKSIK
+1523 INS
-1530 EIENNA
+1530 NA
-1536 FKGCSSLTE
+1536 FKGSGLTE

-1565 LASVRIPNSVT
+1565 LASVWIPDSVT

-1591 VTLGKGLTTIPSYMF
+1591 VTLGKGLTSIPSYMF

-1614 IKIPYNVATIGSYAF
+1614 IKIPYGVATIGSYAF

-1657 LNIYGISGTYA
+1657 LNIYGIAGTYA

-1732 ETGVIKAVGTGTATV
+1732 ETGVIKAVGTGTATI
-1747 KLTVGNVSTSCRITV
+1747 KLTVGNVSASCLITV

-1811 VDDNGMVTALKKGTA
+1811 VDDNGMVTALKKGTT
-1826 KITVKAMD
+1826 KITVKSTD
-1834 GSNVSASCTV
+1834 GSNVSDSCTV

-1890 TAVES
+1890 TTVES

-2006 KYHEYVNGYCK
+2006 KDHEYVNGYCK

-2127 GWKKVGNKWYYM
+2127 GWKQVGNKWYYM
-2139 NSNGIVQTGWKQLG
+2139 DSNGVVQTGWKQLG
-2153 KNWYYLNSDGS
+2153 KNWYYFNSDGS
-2164 MQTGWKQVGRYWYYM
+2164 MQTGWKQVG
-2179 DGNGVMQTGWKQIG
+2179 
-2193 KNWYYMDS
+2193 KNWYYMDN

-2219 DGNGVMQTG
+2219 DSNGVMQTG

-2243 AMR
+2243 AMK

>member
-1 MKKGMKLIAFM
+1 MKKGMKLIDFI

-83 QQLNAL
+83 QQLKAL
-89 GIDSKTGTGFNG
+89 GIDSKTGNGFNG

-222 YINDDEMFSKYPYYL
+222 YINDDEMFSKYPYYF

-274 DGKDLIIKQLLSS
+274 EGKDLIIKQLLSS

-326 SKIKGI
+326 SKFKGI

-375 VAKITK
+375 VTKITK

-447 AVLNILSEVG
+447 AVLDILSEVG

-470 IAYAIVNVVAKA
+470 IAYAIVNVAAKA

-589 RATAMQAVVNGNAV
+589 RAAAMQAVVNGNAV

-669 VASDKQYVYSRPYQ
+669 VASDKQYEYSRPYQ

-776 LSLYHYISY
+776 LSLYHFISY

-826 VKAIG
+826 VKTIG

-849 VTIIGENAFYDCD
+849 VTSIGVDAFYDCD

-894 NMDVVSSNMFYEC
+894 NMNVVSSHMFYEC

-919 TKIGEGAFRNCGQ
+919 TEIGSYAFYNCSQ
-932 LKVDLPGNIVK
+932 LKVDLPGNIEK

-949 RNCKSL
+949 MNCKSL
-955 TEITIPKSLTDCSSD
+955 TEITIPKSLTDCGID

-989 IPAYLFRG
+989 IPKDLFWG
-997 YGSWF
+997 Y
-1002 DGLEEIDIPETV
+1002 
-1014 TTIGEYA
+1014 
-1021 FNNCKNLTTV
+1021 
-1031 TGMKNVTEIGSYAF
+1031 SY
-1045 YNCNQLKVDLPGN
+1045 N
-1058 IVKIG
+1058 
-1063 DSTFKN
+1063 
-1069 CKGLTEITIPKSL
+1069 
-1082 TDCSSDIFSGCSNL
+1082 
-1096 KTIKFEKGITTI
+1096 
-1108 PAYLFRGY
+1108 
-1116 GSWFDGLEEIDIPE
+1116 SWFDGLEEIDIPE

-1175 ENLAEIGSYAF
+1175 ENLTEIGRYAF
-1186 DNCSQL
+1186 YNCSQL
-1192 KVDLPGNIVK
+1192 KVDLSGNIKK
-1202 IGEGTFRDCKSL
+1202 IGNSTFMNCKSL

-1226 SSDIFSGCSNLKTI
+1226 SYDIFSGCSNLKTI
-1240 KFEKGITTIPAY
+1240 KFEKGITTIPEN
-1252 LFRGY
+1252 LFWGY
-1257 GSWFDGLEEI
+1257 SYNSWFDGLEEI

-1281 NNCKNLT
+1281 NNCK
-1288 TVTGMKNV
+1288 
-1296 TEIGDNAFY
+1296 
-1305 NCSNLVNIKLPENL
+1305 
-1319 AEIGS
+1319 
-1324 YAFDNCSQ
+1324 
-1332 LKVDLP
+1332 
-1338 GNIVKIGEGT
+1338 
-1348 FRDCKSLTE
+1348 
-1357 ITIPKSLTDCSS
+1357 
-1369 DIFSGCSNL
+1369 
-1378 KTIKFEKGITTIP
+1378 
-1391 AYLFRGYGSW
+1391 
-1401 FDGLEEIDI
+1401 
-1410 PETVTTIGA
+1410 
-1419 YAFYDC
+1419 
-1425 RNLTTVT
+1425 NLTTVT

-1489 TFCNCTS
+1489 TFCNCSS

-1565 LASVRIPNSVT
+1565 LASVRIPDSVT

-1591 VTLGKGLTTIPSYMF
+1591 VTLGKGLTSIPSYMF

-1614 IKIPYNVATIGSYAF
+1614 IKIPYNVATIENYAF

-1649 NAFSYPGK
+1649 NAFSYPEK

-1773 SSISLDSA
+1773 SSIELDSA

-2006 KYHEYVNGYCK
+2006 KDHEYVNGYCK

-2127 GWKKVGNKWYYM
+2127 GWKQVGNKWYYM
-2139 NSNGIVQTGWKQLG
+2139 DSNGVVQTGWKQLG
-2153 KNWYYLNSDGS
+2153 KNWYYFNSDGS
-2164 MQTGWKQVGRYWYYM
+2164 MQTGWKQVGKNWYYM
-2179 DGNGVMQTGWKQIG
+2179 DNNGVMQTGWKQVG
-2193 KNWYYMDS
+2193 KNWYYMDN

-2228 WKTISGRRYYFYANG
+2228 WKTIGGRRYYFYANG
-2243 AMR
+2243 VMR